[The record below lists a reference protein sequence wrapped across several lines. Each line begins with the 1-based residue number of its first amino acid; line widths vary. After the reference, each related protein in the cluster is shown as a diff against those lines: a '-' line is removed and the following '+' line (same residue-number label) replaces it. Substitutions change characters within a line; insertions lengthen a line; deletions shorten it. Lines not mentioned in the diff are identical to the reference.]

1 MHGILQIGII
11 TFFCHSL
18 YVVFLRHSSM
28 KARKSMKK
36 RFVSLLVALSIT
48 LTFLPI
54 GAVAAPTNEIIQG
67 NLKYTVNNYTVN
79 DGGESVTVS
88 GISES
93 TSEKPT
99 HLTIESSISSN
110 GKNYTVTEIG
120 NWAFEEWNTLT
131 EVTLPHTVEII
142 GFQAF
147 FNCSNLTNVTIPEGV
162 RKIGQIAFN
171 GCSQLTSIT
180 IPGTI
185 EVMTMAFSG
194 NTALSHV
201 TLTNGISEISS
212 SAFEGCTGLTEVEIP
227 ASVNEIRQDA
237 FNGCTNLSD
246 VKYNGHKTDW
256 DKVTVKTGNDTLTS
270 KVQYLCDINFDLD
283 GGTVNGSDTMA
294 TQTVYSNEKLGTAKC
309 YQNDQTFKIPIA
321 PQKEGYTFLGWYQQ
335 DATAPTDPAEYV
347 ASDNVTFTA
356 KWSQIYDVA
365 FDANANGDTVTR
377 MPSTQKVPETTTA
390 SLPTITPQRTG
401 YDFDGW
407 YTQAEGGTKY
417 TFTEAVSSNITLYA
431 HWNAHSHTVTLEN
444 DENKETNSY
453 DYGSSVSVPTPTKKT
468 GYNFNHWEVTVPDGE
483 TAPSLNGPDENGNYS
498 FSMPDYDIILTA
510 KWTQKDV
517 IDPDVDL
524 KFDAATGEVTSNNPQ
539 VNADDIINRKFY
551 DDKGNEVPGEKLNDR
566 GLPMEPGD
574 YIVKVDVKETEKTAP
589 ANQITGNQIKWSYN
603 VPQEEEKVTYT
614 LSLLGGI
621 AKVNGKDTTIND
633 NGDITIE
640 KGATVEVTFDKSIL
654 SDAQTFDQW
663 TIKPASVLN
672 AVDPKAE
679 TITFTMPGENV
690 IIEAMTKDASIEEE
704 PNILGTTLIIGT
716 AAAGTAVLAYQTYQ
730 LGTEFYLICTLP
742 TGTAI
747 PTNRGELAEL
757 VWNNA
762 GKPEPAAVLNA
773 NATETDKAITWA
785 VENDLLKAAK
795 NNGETY
801 EATDPVSRTEVIKAW
816 NQVQA
821 FKK

>member
-1 MHGILQIGII
+1 
-11 TFFCHSL
+11 
-18 YVVFLRHSSM
+18 
-28 KARKSMKK
+28 MKK

-48 LTFLPI
+48 LTFLPM
-54 GAVAAPTNEIIQG
+54 GAVAAAPIKFTDG
-67 NLKYTVNNYTVN
+67 NLRYTVNA
-79 DGGESVTVS
+79 DGKSVTVS
-88 GISES
+88 G
-93 TSEKPT
+93 TSGSPT
-99 HLTIESSISSN
+99 QLTIESSISYKD
-110 GKNYTVTEIG
+110 KNYTVTKIAM
-120 NWAFEEWNTLT
+120 WAFNKCNSLT
-131 EVTLPHTVEII
+131 EVTIPNTVIEIDY
-142 GFQAF
+142 QAF
-147 FNCSNLTNVTIPEGV
+147 YYCPNLKKVTIHEGV
-162 RKIGQIAFN
+162 KTIGQTAFI
-171 GCSQLTSIT
+171 GCTQLTSIT
-180 IPGTI
+180 IPSTI
-185 EVMTMAFSG
+185 TDMDTAFSG
-194 NTALSHV
+194 NTALSQV
-201 TLTNGISEISS
+201 TLTNGIPKISS
-212 SAFEGCTGLTEVEIP
+212 HAFERCTELREIKVP
-227 ASVNEIRQDA
+227 ISVDEICPFA
-237 FNGCTNLSD
+237 FNGCTNLKSVLLEKNINIINSNAFKDCTELND
-246 VKYNGHKTDW
+246 VKYNGYKADW
-256 DKVTVKTGNDTLTS
+256 DKVTVNKTGNDTLTR
-270 KVQYLCDINFDLD
+270 KVQYLCDINFDLN
-283 GGTVNGSDTMA
+283 GGTINGSDTME
-294 TQTVYSNEKLGTAKC
+294 TQTVYSNEKLGTA
-309 YQNDQTFKIPIA
+309 NV
-321 PQKEGYTFLGWYQQ
+321 
-335 DATAPTDPAEYV
+335 PTTP
-347 ASDNVTFTA
+347 
-356 KWSQIYDVA
+356 
-365 FDANANGDTVTR
+365 
-377 MPSTQKVPETTTA
+377 
-390 SLPTITPQRTG
+390 PQRTG

-417 TFTEAVSSNITLYA
+417 TFTEAVSSNIILYA

-483 TAPSLNGPDENGNYS
+483 IAPSLNGPDENGNYS
-498 FSMPDYDIILTA
+498 FSMPDYDITLTA

-524 KFDAATGEVTSNNPQ
+524 KFDAVTGEVTSNNTQ

-566 GLPMEPGD
+566 GLPTEPGD

-603 VPQEEEKVTYT
+603 VPQKEEKVTYT

-672 AVDPKAE
+672 AVEPKAE

-730 LGTEFYLICTLP
+730 LGTEFYLICALP

-762 GKPEPAAVLNA
+762 GKPKPAAVLNA
-773 NATETDKAITWA
+773 NATETDKAIAWA

-795 NNGETY
+795 SNGETY

>member
-1 MHGILQIGII
+1 
-11 TFFCHSL
+11 
-18 YVVFLRHSSM
+18 
-28 KARKSMKK
+28 MKK

-48 LTFLPI
+48 LTFLPM
-54 GAVAAPTNEIIQG
+54 GAVAAAPIKFTDG
-67 NLKYTVNNYTVN
+67 NLKYKVNA
-79 DGGESVTVS
+79 DGQSVTVS
-88 GISES
+88 G
-93 TSEKPT
+93 TSGSPT
-99 HLTIESSISSN
+99 QLTIESSISYKD
-110 GKNYTVTEIG
+110 KNYTVTKIAM
-120 NWAFEEWNTLT
+120 WAFNKCNSLT
-131 EVTLPHTVEII
+131 EVTIPNTVIEIDY
-142 GFQAF
+142 QAF
-147 FNCSNLTNVTIPEGV
+147 YYCPNLKKVTIHEGV
-162 RKIGQIAFN
+162 KTIGQTAFI
-171 GCSQLTSIT
+171 GCTQLTSIT
-180 IPGTI
+180 IPSTI
-185 EVMTMAFSG
+185 TDMDQAFSG

-201 TLTNGISEISS
+201 TLTNGISNISS
-212 SAFEGCTGLTEVEIP
+212 MAFKGCTGLTEIKVPE
-227 ASVNEIRQDA
+227 SVGQIGPNA
-237 FNGCTNLSD
+237 FNGCTNLKRVLLEKNIKTININAFKDCTELND
-246 VKYNGHKTDW
+246 VKYNGYKTDW
-256 DKVTVKTGNDTLTS
+256 EKVRVNNAGNDTLTS
-270 KVQYLCDINFDLD
+270 KVQYLCDINFDLN
-283 GGTVNGSDTMA
+283 GGTINGSGTMDK
-294 TQTVYSNEKLGTAKC
+294 QTVYSNEKLGTAS
-309 YQNDQTFKIPIA
+309 
-321 PQKEGYTFLGWYQQ
+321 
-335 DATAPTDPAEYV
+335 V
-347 ASDNVTFTA
+347 
-356 KWSQIYDVA
+356 
-365 FDANANGDTVTR
+365 
-377 MPSTQKVPETTTA
+377 
-390 SLPTITPQRTG
+390 PTITPQRTG

-444 DENKETNSY
+444 DENKKTNSY

-498 FSMPDYDIILTA
+498 FSMPDYDITLTA

-524 KFDAATGEVTSNNPQ
+524 KFDAATGEVTSNNTQ

-566 GLPMEPGD
+566 GLPTEPGD
-574 YIVKVDVKETEKTAP
+574 YIVKVDVKETENTAP

-603 VPQEEEKVTYT
+603 VPQKEEKVTYT

-621 AKVNGKDTTIND
+621 AKVNGKDATIND

-654 SDAQTFDQW
+654 SDAQIFDQW
-663 TIKPASVLN
+663 TIKPASVLS
-672 AVDPKAE
+672 AVEPKAE

-730 LGTEFYLICTLP
+730 LGTEFYLICALP

-773 NATETDKAITWA
+773 NATETDKAIAWA

-801 EATDPVSRTEVIKAW
+801 EATDPVSRTEIIKAW

>member
-1 MHGILQIGII
+1 
-11 TFFCHSL
+11 
-18 YVVFLRHSSM
+18 
-28 KARKSMKK
+28 MKK

-54 GAVAAPTNEIIQG
+54 GAVAAPPNKITKGDLI
-67 NLKYTVNNYTVN
+67 YTVNA
-79 DGGESVTVS
+79 DGESVTVS
-88 GISES
+88 G
-93 TSEKPT
+93 TSGKPT
-99 HLTIESSISSN
+99 QLTIGSSISDGN
-110 GKNYTVTEIG
+110 GKSYTVTKIG
-120 NWAFEEWNTLT
+120 MWAFNNARNTLT
-131 EVTLPHTVEII
+131 EVTLPNTADEI
-142 GFQAF
+142 GYQAF
-147 FNCSNLTNVTIPEGV
+147 FNCSNLTKVIIPEGV
-162 RKIGQIAFN
+162 RKIGQAAFY

-180 IPGTI
+180 IPSTI
-185 EVMTMAFSG
+185 KNMDAAFPS
-194 NTALSHV
+194 NPKLSQV
-201 TLTNGISEISS
+201 TLTNGIYRISS
-212 SAFEGCTGLTEVEIP
+212 SAFKDCTGLTEIKVPTSVYEIC
-227 ASVNEIRQDA
+227 SDA
-237 FNGCTNLSD
+237 FNGCTGLTSVTLEKGINIINRNAFKDCTELND
-246 VKYNGHKTDW
+246 VKYNGYKTDW
-256 DKVTVKTGNDTLTS
+256 EKVRVNNAGNDTLTS
-270 KVQYLCDINFDLD
+270 KVRYLCDINFDLN
-283 GGTVNGSDTMA
+283 GGTINGSGTMDK
-294 TQTVYSNEKLGTAKC
+294 QTVYSNEKLGTASV
-309 YQNDQTFKIPIA
+309 
-321 PQKEGYTFLGWYQQ
+321 
-335 DATAPTDPAEYV
+335 PTTP
-347 ASDNVTFTA
+347 
-356 KWSQIYDVA
+356 
-365 FDANANGDTVTR
+365 
-377 MPSTQKVPETTTA
+377 
-390 SLPTITPQRTG
+390 PQRTG

-417 TFTEAVSSNITLYA
+417 TFTEAVSSNIILYA

-444 DENKETNSY
+444 DENKKTNSY

-498 FSMPDYDIILTA
+498 FSMPDYDITLTA

-524 KFDAATGEVTSNNPQ
+524 KFDAVTGEVTSNNTQ

-566 GLPMEPGD
+566 GLPTEPGD
-574 YIVKVDVKETEKTAP
+574 YIVKETEKTAP
-589 ANQITGNQIKWSYN
+589 ANQVTGNQIKWSYK
-603 VPQEEEKVTYT
+603 VPQKEEKVTYT

-621 AKVNGKDTTIND
+621 AKVNGKDATIND

-672 AVDPKAE
+672 AVEPKAE

-730 LGTEFYLICTLP
+730 LGTEFYLICALP

-773 NATETDKAITWA
+773 NATETDKAIAWA

-801 EATDPVSRTEVIKAW
+801 EATDPVNRTEVIKAW

>member
-18 YVVFLRHSSM
+18 YVVFLRHQSM
-28 KARKSMKK
+28 KAGKSMKK

-54 GAVAAPTNEIIQG
+54 GAVAAAPIKIG
-67 NLKYTVNNYTVN
+67 NLKYTVNA
-79 DGGESVTVS
+79 DGKSVTVS
-88 GISES
+88 G
-93 TSEKPT
+93 TSRNPKQ
-99 HLTIESSISSN
+99 LTIESSISDGN
-110 GKNYTVTEIG
+110 GNSYTVTKIG
-120 NWAFEEWNTLT
+120 MGAFNSTLE
-131 EVTLPHTVEII
+131 EVTLPPTLDEIEDS
-142 GFQAF
+142 AF
-147 FNCSNLTNVTIPEGV
+147 FKCSSLTEITIPEGV
-162 RKIGQIAFN
+162 TKIGTNAFY

-180 IPGTI
+180 IPSTI
-185 EVMTMAFSG
+185 KNMDTAFPS
-194 NTALSHV
+194 NPKLSQV
-201 TLTNGISEISS
+201 TLTNGIYRISS
-212 SAFEGCTGLTEVEIP
+212 SAFKDCTGLTEIKIPTSVYEIC
-227 ASVNEIRQDA
+227 SDA
-237 FNGCTNLSD
+237 FNGCTGLTSVTLEKGINIINRNAFKDCTKLND

-256 DKVTVKTGNDTLTS
+256 ENVRVNIAGNDTLTS
-270 KVQYLCDINFDLD
+270 RVQYLCDINFDLN
-283 GGTVNGSDTMA
+283 GGTINGSSTMA

-309 YQNDQTFKIPIA
+309 YPNDQPFVVPTDPVR
-321 PQKEGYTFLGWYQQ
+321 EGYTFL
-335 DATAPTDPAEYV
+335 
-347 ASDNVTFTA
+347 
-356 KWSQIYDVA
+356 
-365 FDANANGDTVTR
+365 
-377 MPSTQKVPETTTA
+377 
-390 SLPTITPQRTG
+390 
-401 YDFDGW
+401 GW

-498 FSMPDYDIILTA
+498 FSMPDYDITLTA

-524 KFDAATGEVTSNNPQ
+524 KFDAATGEVTSNNAK

-566 GLPMEPGD
+566 GLPTEPGD
-574 YIVKVDVKETEKTAP
+574 YIVKVDVKETENTAP
-589 ANQITGNQIKWSYN
+589 ANQITGNQIKWSYK
-603 VPQEEEKVTYT
+603 VPQKEEKVTYT

-633 NGDITIE
+633 NGNITIE

-663 TIKPASVLN
+663 PIKPASVLN

-730 LGTEFYLICTLP
+730 LGTEFYLICALP

>member
-18 YVVFLRHSSM
+18 YVVFLRHQSM
-28 KARKSMKK
+28 KAGKSMKK

-54 GAVAAPTNEIIQG
+54 GAVAAAPIKIG
-67 NLKYTVNNYTVN
+67 NLKYTVNA
-79 DGGESVTVS
+79 DGKSVTVS
-88 GISES
+88 G
-93 TSEKPT
+93 TSRNPKQ
-99 HLTIESSISSN
+99 LTIESSISDGN
-110 GKNYTVTEIG
+110 GNSYTVTKIG
-120 NWAFEEWNTLT
+120 MGAFNSTLE
-131 EVTLPHTVEII
+131 EVTLPPTLDEIEDS
-142 GFQAF
+142 AF
-147 FNCSNLTNVTIPEGV
+147 FKCSSLTEITIPEGV
-162 RKIGQIAFN
+162 TKIGTNAFY

-180 IPGTI
+180 IPSTI
-185 EVMTMAFSG
+185 KNMDTAFPS
-194 NTALSHV
+194 NPKLSQV
-201 TLTNGISEISS
+201 TLTNGIYRISS
-212 SAFEGCTGLTEVEIP
+212 SAFKDCTGLTEIKIPTSVYEIC
-227 ASVNEIRQDA
+227 SDA
-237 FNGCTNLSD
+237 FNGCTGLTSVTLEKGINIINRNAFKDCTKLND

-256 DKVTVKTGNDTLTS
+256 ENVRVNIAGNDTLTS
-270 KVQYLCDINFDLD
+270 RVQYLCDINFDLN
-283 GGTVNGSDTMA
+283 GGTINGSSTMA

-309 YQNDQTFKIPIA
+309 YPNDQPFVVPTDPVR
-321 PQKEGYTFLGWYQQ
+321 EGYTFL
-335 DATAPTDPAEYV
+335 
-347 ASDNVTFTA
+347 
-356 KWSQIYDVA
+356 
-365 FDANANGDTVTR
+365 
-377 MPSTQKVPETTTA
+377 
-390 SLPTITPQRTG
+390 
-401 YDFDGW
+401 GW

-498 FSMPDYDIILTA
+498 FSMPDYDITLTA

-524 KFDAATGEVTSNNPQ
+524 KFDAATGEVTSNNAK

-566 GLPMEPGD
+566 GLPTEPGD
-574 YIVKVDVKETEKTAP
+574 YIVKVDVKETENTAP
-589 ANQITGNQIKWSYN
+589 ANQITGNQIKWSYK
-603 VPQEEEKVTYT
+603 VPQKEEKVTYT

-633 NGDITIE
+633 NGNITIE

-716 AAAGTAVLAYQTYQ
+716 AAAGTVVLAYQTYQ
-730 LGTEFYLICTLP
+730 LGTEFYLICALP

>member
-18 YVVFLRHSSM
+18 YVVFLRHQSM
-28 KARKSMKK
+28 KAGKSMKK

-54 GAVAAPTNEIIQG
+54 GAVAAAPIKIG
-67 NLKYTVNNYTVN
+67 NLKYTVNA
-79 DGGESVTVS
+79 DGKSVTVS
-88 GISES
+88 G
-93 TSEKPT
+93 TSRNPKQ
-99 HLTIESSISSN
+99 LTIESSISDGN
-110 GKNYTVTEIG
+110 GNSYTVTKIG
-120 NWAFEEWNTLT
+120 MGAFNSTLE
-131 EVTLPHTVEII
+131 EVTLPPTLDEIEDS
-142 GFQAF
+142 AF
-147 FNCSNLTNVTIPEGV
+147 FKCSSLTEITIPEGV
-162 RKIGQIAFN
+162 TKIGTNAFY

-180 IPGTI
+180 IPSTI
-185 EVMTMAFSG
+185 KNMDTAFPS
-194 NTALSHV
+194 NPKLSQV
-201 TLTNGISEISS
+201 TLTNGIYRISS
-212 SAFEGCTGLTEVEIP
+212 SAFKDCTGLTEIKIPTSVYEIC
-227 ASVNEIRQDA
+227 SDA
-237 FNGCTNLSD
+237 FNGCTDLTSVTLEKGINIINRNAFKDCTKLND

-256 DKVTVKTGNDTLTS
+256 ENVRVNIAGNDTLTS
-270 KVQYLCDINFDLD
+270 RVQYLCDINFDLN
-283 GGTVNGSDTMA
+283 GGTINGSSTMA

-309 YQNDQTFKIPIA
+309 YPNDQPFVVPTDPVR
-321 PQKEGYTFLGWYQQ
+321 EGYTFL
-335 DATAPTDPAEYV
+335 
-347 ASDNVTFTA
+347 
-356 KWSQIYDVA
+356 
-365 FDANANGDTVTR
+365 
-377 MPSTQKVPETTTA
+377 
-390 SLPTITPQRTG
+390 
-401 YDFDGW
+401 GW

-498 FSMPDYDIILTA
+498 FSMPDYDITLTA

-524 KFDAATGEVTSNNPQ
+524 KFDAATGEVTSNNAK

-566 GLPMEPGD
+566 GLPTEPGD
-574 YIVKVDVKETEKTAP
+574 YIVKVDVKETENTAP
-589 ANQITGNQIKWSYN
+589 ANQITGNQIKWSYK
-603 VPQEEEKVTYT
+603 VPQKEEKVTYT

-633 NGDITIE
+633 NGNITIE

-730 LGTEFYLICTLP
+730 LGTEFYLICALP

>member
-1 MHGILQIGII
+1 
-11 TFFCHSL
+11 
-18 YVVFLRHSSM
+18 
-28 KARKSMKK
+28 MKK

-54 GAVAAPTNEIIQG
+54 GAVAAAPIKFTNG
-67 NLKYTVNNYTVN
+67 NLKYTVNA
-79 DGGESVTVS
+79 DGESVTVS
-88 GISES
+88 G
-93 TSEKPT
+93 TLRNPT
-99 HLTIESSISSN
+99 QLNIESSILYN
-110 GKNYTVTEIG
+110 GTNYTVTKIAT
-120 NWAFEEWNTLT
+120 WAFYDARNTLT
-131 EVTLPHTVEII
+131 EVTLPNTVDEIEY
-142 GFQAF
+142 QAF
-147 FNCSNLTNVTIPEGV
+147 FNCSNLTKVIIPEGV
-162 RKIGQIAFN
+162 RKIGQAAFY

-180 IPGTI
+180 IPSTI
-185 EVMTMAFSG
+185 TNMDTAFSG

-201 TLTNGISEISS
+201 TLTNGISKISS
-212 SAFEGCTGLTEVEIP
+212 SAFKGCTGLTEIKVPI
-227 ASVNEIRQDA
+227 SVNEICSDA
-237 FNGCTNLSD
+237 FNGCTDLTSVTLEKGINIINSNAFKDCTELND
-246 VKYNGHKTDW
+246 VKYNGYKTDW
-256 DKVTVKTGNDTLTS
+256 DKVTVNTTGNDTLTN
-270 KVQYLCDINFDLD
+270 KVQYLCDINFDLN
-283 GGTVNGSDTMA
+283 GGTINGSGTMDK
-294 TQTVYSNEKLGTAKC
+294 QTVYSNEKLGTAS
-309 YQNDQTFKIPIA
+309 
-321 PQKEGYTFLGWYQQ
+321 
-335 DATAPTDPAEYV
+335 V
-347 ASDNVTFTA
+347 
-356 KWSQIYDVA
+356 
-365 FDANANGDTVTR
+365 
-377 MPSTQKVPETTTA
+377 
-390 SLPTITPQRTG
+390 PTITPQRTG

-417 TFTEAVSSNITLYA
+417 TFTEAVSSNIILYA

-444 DENKETNSY
+444 NENKKTNSY

-498 FSMPDYDIILTA
+498 FFMPDYDITLTA

-524 KFDAATGEVTSNNPQ
+524 KFDAVTGEVTSNNTQ

-566 GLPMEPGD
+566 GLPTEPGD
-574 YIVKVDVKETEKTAP
+574 YIVKVDVKETENTAP
-589 ANQITGNQIKWSYN
+589 ANQVTGNQIKWSYN
-603 VPQEEEKVTYT
+603 VPQKEEKVTYT

-621 AKVNGKDTTIND
+621 AKVNGKDATIND

-672 AVDPKAE
+672 AVEPKAE

-730 LGTEFYLICTLP
+730 LGTEFYLICALP

-747 PTNRGELAEL
+747 PTNRGELAAL

-773 NATETDKAITWA
+773 NATETDKAIAWA
-785 VENDLLKAAK
+785 VENDLLKATK

>member
-1 MHGILQIGII
+1 
-11 TFFCHSL
+11 
-18 YVVFLRHSSM
+18 
-28 KARKSMKK
+28 MKK

-54 GAVAAPTNEIIQG
+54 GAVAAAPNKITKEE
-67 NLKYTVNNYTVN
+67 LKYTVNA
-79 DGGESVTVS
+79 DEKSVTVS
-88 GISES
+88 G
-93 TSEKPT
+93 TSGKPT
-99 HLTIESSISSN
+99 QLTIESSISDKD
-110 GKNYTVTEIG
+110 KNYTVTKIAM
-120 NWAFEEWNTLT
+120 WAFNKCNSLT
-131 EVTLPHTVEII
+131 EVTIPNTVIEIDY
-142 GFQAF
+142 QAF
-147 FNCSNLTNVTIPEGV
+147 YYCPNLKKVTIHEGV
-162 RKIGQIAFN
+162 KTIGQTAFI
-171 GCSQLTSIT
+171 GCTQLTSIT

-185 EVMTMAFSG
+185 KNMDQAFSG

-201 TLTNGISEISS
+201 TLTNGISNISNM
-212 SAFEGCTGLTEVEIP
+212 AFKGCTGLTEIKVPISVEQICP
-227 ASVNEIRQDA
+227 GA
-237 FNGCTNLSD
+237 FNGCTNLKSVLLEKNIKIINVNAFNDCTNLSD

-256 DKVTVKTGNDTLTS
+256 DKVRVNKTGNDTLTS
-270 KVQYLCDINFDLD
+270 KVQYLCDINFDLN
-283 GGTVNGSDTMA
+283 GGTINGSDTMA

-309 YQNDQTFKIPIA
+309 YQNGQPFVVPTDPVR
-321 PQKEGYTFLGWYQQ
+321 EGYTFLGQYQQ
-335 DATAPTDPAEYV
+335 DATAPTVLAEYV

-356 KWSQIYDVA
+356 
-365 FDANANGDTVTR
+365 N
-377 MPSTQKVPETTTA
+377 
-390 SLPTITPQRTG
+390 
-401 YDFDGW
+401 
-407 YTQAEGGTKY
+407 
-417 TFTEAVSSNITLYA
+417 
-431 HWNAHSHTVTLEN
+431 
-444 DENKETNSY
+444 
-453 DYGSSVSVPTPTKKT
+453 
-468 GYNFNHWEVTVPDGE
+468 
-483 TAPSLNGPDENGNYS
+483 
-498 FSMPDYDIILTA
+498 
-510 KWTQKDV
+510 WTQKDA

-524 KFDAATGEVTSNNPQ
+524 KFDAVTGEVTSNNTQ

-551 DDKGNEVPGEKLNDR
+551 DDKGNEVPGEKLNDL
-566 GLPMEPGD
+566 GLPTEPGD
-574 YIVKVDVKETEKTAP
+574 YIVKVDVKETENTAP

-603 VPQEEEKVTYT
+603 VPQKEEKVTYT

-621 AKVNGKDTTIND
+621 AKVNGKDATIND

-672 AVDPKAE
+672 AVEPKAE

-730 LGTEFYLICTLP
+730 LGTEFYLICALP

-747 PTNRGELAEL
+747 PTTRGELAEL

-773 NATETDKAITWA
+773 NATETDKAIAWA

>member
-18 YVVFLRHSSM
+18 YVVFLRHQSM
-28 KARKSMKK
+28 KAGKSMKK

-54 GAVAAPTNEIIQG
+54 GAVAATPIRIG
-67 NLKYTVNNYTVN
+67 NLKYTVNA
-79 DGGESVTVS
+79 DGESVTVS
-88 GISES
+88 G
-93 TSEKPT
+93 TSGNPT
-99 HLTIESSISSN
+99 QLNIESSISSN
-110 GKNYTVTEIG
+110 GRNYTVTEIAT
-120 NWAFEEWNTLT
+120 WAFNKCNTLT
-131 EVTLPHTVEII
+131 EVTLPNTVDEI
-142 GFQAF
+142 GYQAF

-162 RKIGQIAFN
+162 TKIGQAAFY

-180 IPGTI
+180 IPSTI
-185 EVMTMAFSG
+185 TDMDTAFSG
-194 NTALSHV
+194 NTALSQV
-201 TLTNGISEISS
+201 TLTNGIPKISS
-212 SAFEGCTGLTEVEIP
+212 HAFERCTELREIKVPISVDEICPFAFNGCTGLT
-227 ASVNEIRQDA
+227 SVILEKGINIINSNA
-237 FNGCTNLSD
+237 FKDCTELND
-246 VKYNGHKTDW
+246 VKYNGYKTDW
-256 DKVTVKTGNDTLTS
+256 EKVRVNNAGNDTLTS

-283 GGTVNGSDTMA
+283 GGTINGSDTMA
-294 TQTVYSNEKLGTAKC
+294 TQTVYSNENLGTAKC
-309 YQNDQTFKIPIA
+309 YPNDQPFVVPTDPVR
-321 PQKEGYTFLGWYQQ
+321 EGYTFLGWY
-335 DATAPTDPAEYV
+335 
-347 ASDNVTFTA
+347 
-356 KWSQIYDVA
+356 
-365 FDANANGDTVTR
+365 
-377 MPSTQKVPETTTA
+377 
-390 SLPTITPQRTG
+390 
-401 YDFDGW
+401 
-407 YTQAEGGTKY
+407 TQAEGGIKY

-524 KFDAATGEVTSNNPQ
+524 KFDAVTGEVTSNNAK
-539 VNADDIINRKFY
+539 VNADDIINKKFY

-566 GLPMEPGD
+566 GLPTEPGD
-574 YIVKVDVKETEKTAP
+574 YIVKVDVKETENTAP
-589 ANQITGNQIKWSYN
+589 ANQVTGNQIKWSYN
-603 VPQEEEKVTYT
+603 VPQKEEKVTYT

-730 LGTEFYLICTLP
+730 LGTEFYLICALP

-773 NATETDKAITWA
+773 NATETDKAIAWA

>member
-1 MHGILQIGII
+1 MRGILQIGII

-18 YVVFLRHSSM
+18 YVVFLRHQSM
-28 KARKSMKK
+28 KAGKSMKK

-54 GAVAAPTNEIIQG
+54 GAVAAAPIKIG
-67 NLKYTVNNYTVN
+67 NLKYTVNA
-79 DGGESVTVS
+79 DGESVTVS
-88 GISES
+88 G
-93 TSEKPT
+93 TSGNPT
-99 HLTIESSISSN
+99 QLNIESSISSN
-110 GKNYTVTEIG
+110 GRNYTVTEIAT
-120 NWAFEEWNTLT
+120 WAFNKCNTLT
-131 EVTLPHTVEII
+131 EVTLPNTVDEI
-142 GFQAF
+142 GYQAF

-162 RKIGQIAFN
+162 TKIGQAAFY

-180 IPGTI
+180 IPSTI
-185 EVMTMAFSG
+185 TDMDTAFSG
-194 NTALSHV
+194 NTALSQV
-201 TLTNGISEISS
+201 TLTNGIPKISS
-212 SAFEGCTGLTEVEIP
+212 HAFERCTELREIKVPISVDEICPFAFNGCTGLT
-227 ASVNEIRQDA
+227 SVTLEKGINIINSNA
-237 FNGCTNLSD
+237 FKDCTELND
-246 VKYNGHKTDW
+246 VKYNGYKTDW
-256 DKVTVKTGNDTLTS
+256 EKVRVNNAGNDTLTS

-283 GGTVNGSDTMA
+283 GGTINGSDTMA

-309 YQNDQTFKIPIA
+309 YPNDQPFVVPTDPVR
-321 PQKEGYTFLGWYQQ
+321 EGYTFLGWY
-335 DATAPTDPAEYV
+335 
-347 ASDNVTFTA
+347 
-356 KWSQIYDVA
+356 
-365 FDANANGDTVTR
+365 
-377 MPSTQKVPETTTA
+377 
-390 SLPTITPQRTG
+390 
-401 YDFDGW
+401 
-407 YTQAEGGTKY
+407 TQAEGGIKY

-524 KFDAATGEVTSNNPQ
+524 KFDAVTGEVTSNNPQ

-566 GLPMEPGD
+566 GLPTEPGD
-574 YIVKVDVKETEKTAP
+574 YIVKVDVKETENTAP
-589 ANQITGNQIKWSYN
+589 ANQVTGNQIKWSYN
-603 VPQEEEKVTYT
+603 VPQKEEKVTYT

-730 LGTEFYLICTLP
+730 LGTEFYLICALP

-773 NATETDKAITWA
+773 NATETDKAIAWA

>member
-18 YVVFLRHSSM
+18 YVVFLRHQSM
-28 KARKSMKK
+28 KAGKSMKK

-54 GAVAAPTNEIIQG
+54 GAVAAAPIKIG
-67 NLKYTVNNYTVN
+67 NLKYTVNA
-79 DGGESVTVS
+79 DRESVTVS
-88 GISES
+88 G
-93 TSEKPT
+93 TSGNPR
-99 HLTIESSISSN
+99 HLTIESSISDN
-110 GKNYTVTEIG
+110 GTNYTVTKIG
-120 NWAFEEWNTLT
+120 MGAFNSTLE
-131 EVTLPHTVEII
+131 EVTLPPTLDEIEDS
-142 GFQAF
+142 AF
-147 FNCSNLTNVTIPEGV
+147 FKCSSLTEITIPEGV
-162 RKIGQIAFN
+162 TKIGTNAFY

-180 IPGTI
+180 IPSTI
-185 EVMTMAFSG
+185 KNMDTAFPS
-194 NTALSHV
+194 NPKLSQV
-201 TLTNGISEISS
+201 TLTNGIYRISS
-212 SAFEGCTGLTEVEIP
+212 SAFKDCTGLTEIKIPTSVYEIC
-227 ASVNEIRQDA
+227 SDA
-237 FNGCTNLSD
+237 FNGCTGLTSVTLEKGINIIYRNAFKDCTNLND

-256 DKVTVKTGNDTLTS
+256 ENVRVNIAGNDTLTS
-270 KVQYLCDINFDLD
+270 KVQYLCDINFDLN
-283 GGTVNGSDTMA
+283 GGTVNGSNTVNK
-294 TQTVYSNEKLGTAKC
+294 QTVYSNEKLGTAKC
-309 YQNDQTFKIPIA
+309 YPNGQPFVVPSDPVR
-321 PQKEGYTFLGWYQQ
+321 EGYTFL
-335 DATAPTDPAEYV
+335 
-347 ASDNVTFTA
+347 
-356 KWSQIYDVA
+356 
-365 FDANANGDTVTR
+365 
-377 MPSTQKVPETTTA
+377 
-390 SLPTITPQRTG
+390 
-401 YDFDGW
+401 GW

-417 TFTEAVSSNITLYA
+417 TFTEAVSSNIILYA

-498 FSMPDYDIILTA
+498 FSMPDYDITLTA

-524 KFDAATGEVTSNNPQ
+524 KFDAATGEVTSNNSQ

-566 GLPMEPGD
+566 GLPTEPGD
-574 YIVKVDVKETEKTAP
+574 YIVKVDVKETENTAP
-589 ANQITGNQIKWSYN
+589 ANQVTGNQIKWSYN

-621 AKVNGKDTTIND
+621 AKINGKDTTIND

-773 NATETDKAITWA
+773 NATETDKAIAWA

>member
-1 MHGILQIGII
+1 
-11 TFFCHSL
+11 
-18 YVVFLRHSSM
+18 
-28 KARKSMKK
+28 MKK

-54 GAVAAPTNEIIQG
+54 GAVAAAPIKIG
-67 NLKYTVNNYTVN
+67 NLKYTVNA
-79 DGGESVTVS
+79 DRESVTVS
-88 GISES
+88 G
-93 TSEKPT
+93 TSGNPR
-99 HLTIESSISSN
+99 HLTIESSISDN
-110 GKNYTVTEIG
+110 GTNYTVTKIG
-120 NWAFEEWNTLT
+120 MGAFNSTLE
-131 EVTLPHTVEII
+131 EVTLPPTLDEIEDS
-142 GFQAF
+142 AF
-147 FNCSNLTNVTIPEGV
+147 FKCSSLTEITIPEGV
-162 RKIGQIAFN
+162 TKIGTNAFY

-180 IPGTI
+180 IPSTI
-185 EVMTMAFSG
+185 KNMDTAFPS
-194 NTALSHV
+194 NPKLSQV
-201 TLTNGISEISS
+201 TLTNGIYRISS
-212 SAFEGCTGLTEVEIP
+212 SAFKDCTGLTEIKIPTSVYEIC
-227 ASVNEIRQDA
+227 SDA
-237 FNGCTNLSD
+237 FNGCTGLTSVTLEKGINIINRNAFKDCTKLND

-256 DKVTVKTGNDTLTS
+256 ENVRVNIAGNDTLTS
-270 KVQYLCDINFDLD
+270 KVQYLCDINFDLN
-283 GGTVNGSDTMA
+283 GGTINGSDTMA

-309 YQNDQTFKIPIA
+309 YPNDQPFVVPTDPVR
-321 PQKEGYTFLGWYQQ
+321 EGYTFL
-335 DATAPTDPAEYV
+335 
-347 ASDNVTFTA
+347 
-356 KWSQIYDVA
+356 
-365 FDANANGDTVTR
+365 
-377 MPSTQKVPETTTA
+377 
-390 SLPTITPQRTG
+390 
-401 YDFDGW
+401 GW

-498 FSMPDYDIILTA
+498 FSMPDYDITLTA

-539 VNADDIINRKFY
+539 VNADDIINKKFY
-551 DDKGNEVPGEKLNDR
+551 DEKGNEVPSEKLNDR
-566 GLPMEPGD
+566 GLPTEPGD
-574 YIVKVDVKETEKTAP
+574 YIVKVDVKETENTAP
-589 ANQITGNQIKWSYN
+589 ANQVTGHQIKWSYN
-603 VPQEEEKVTYT
+603 VPQKEEKVTYT

-621 AKVNGKDTTIND
+621 AKVNGKDTTVND

-730 LGTEFYLICTLP
+730 LGTEFYLICALP

-773 NATETDKAITWA
+773 NATETDKAIAWA

>member
-18 YVVFLRHSSM
+18 YVVFLRHQSM
-28 KARKSMKK
+28 KAGKSMKK

-54 GAVAAPTNEIIQG
+54 GAVAATPIRIG
-67 NLKYTVNNYTVN
+67 NLKYTVNA
-79 DGGESVTVS
+79 DGESVTVS
-88 GISES
+88 G
-93 TSEKPT
+93 TSGNPT
-99 HLTIESSISSN
+99 QLNIESSISSN
-110 GKNYTVTEIG
+110 GRNYTVTEIAT
-120 NWAFEEWNTLT
+120 WAFNKCNTLT
-131 EVTLPHTVEII
+131 EVTSPNTVDEI
-142 GFQAF
+142 GYQAF

-162 RKIGQIAFN
+162 TKIGQAAFY

-180 IPGTI
+180 IPSTI
-185 EVMTMAFSG
+185 TDMDTAFSG
-194 NTALSHV
+194 NTALSQV
-201 TLTNGISEISS
+201 TLTNGIPKISS
-212 SAFEGCTGLTEVEIP
+212 HAFERCTELREIKVPISVDEICPFAFNGCTGLT
-227 ASVNEIRQDA
+227 SVTLEKGINIINSNA
-237 FNGCTNLSD
+237 FKDCTELND
-246 VKYNGHKTDW
+246 VKYNGYKTDW
-256 DKVTVKTGNDTLTS
+256 EKVRVNNAGNDTLTS

-283 GGTVNGSDTMA
+283 GGTINGSDTMA

-309 YQNDQTFKIPIA
+309 YPNDQPFVVPTDPVR
-321 PQKEGYTFLGWYQQ
+321 EGYTFLGWY
-335 DATAPTDPAEYV
+335 
-347 ASDNVTFTA
+347 
-356 KWSQIYDVA
+356 
-365 FDANANGDTVTR
+365 
-377 MPSTQKVPETTTA
+377 
-390 SLPTITPQRTG
+390 
-401 YDFDGW
+401 
-407 YTQAEGGTKY
+407 TQAEGGIKY

-524 KFDAATGEVTSNNPQ
+524 KFDAVTGEVTSNNAK
-539 VNADDIINRKFY
+539 VNADDIINKKFY

-566 GLPMEPGD
+566 GLPTEPGD
-574 YIVKVDVKETEKTAP
+574 YIVKVDVKETENTAP
-589 ANQITGNQIKWSYN
+589 ANQVTGNQIKWSYN
-603 VPQEEEKVTYT
+603 VPQKEEKVTYT

-730 LGTEFYLICTLP
+730 LGTEFYLICALP

-773 NATETDKAITWA
+773 NATETDKAIAWA

>member
-18 YVVFLRHSSM
+18 YVVFLRHQSM
-28 KARKSMKK
+28 KAGKSMKK

-54 GAVAAPTNEIIQG
+54 GAVAAAPIKFTDR
-67 NLKYTVNNYTVN
+67 NLKYTVNA
-79 DGGESVTVS
+79 DEKSVTVS
-88 GISES
+88 G
-93 TSEKPT
+93 TSGNPT
-99 HLTIESSISSN
+99 RLNIESSISDGN
-110 GKNYTVTEIG
+110 GKSYTVTKIAM
-120 NWAFEEWNTLT
+120 WAFYGCKTLT
-131 EVTLPHTVEII
+131 EVALPNTVDEI
-142 GFQAF
+142 GYQAF
-147 FNCSNLTNVTIPEGV
+147 CNCSKLTNVTIPEGV
-162 RKIGQIAFN
+162 KKIGQGAFY

-180 IPGTI
+180 IPSTI
-185 EVMTMAFSG
+185 TDMDQAFSG

-201 TLTNGISEISS
+201 TLTNGISNISNM
-212 SAFEGCTGLTEVEIP
+212 AFNGCTGLTEIKVPI
-227 ASVNEIRQDA
+227 SVVQICPGA
-237 FNGCTNLSD
+237 FNGCTNLKRVLLEKNIKKININAFKDCTELND
-246 VKYNGHKTDW
+246 VKYNGYKTDW
-256 DKVTVKTGNDTLTS
+256 DKVTVNKTGNDTLTR
-270 KVQYLCDINFDLD
+270 KVQYLCDINFDLN
-283 GGTVNGSDTMA
+283 GGTINGSNTVNK
-294 TQTVYSNEKLGTAKC
+294 QTVYSNEKLGTAKC
-309 YQNDQTFKIPIA
+309 YPNGQPFVVPTDPVR
-321 PQKEGYTFLGWYQQ
+321 EGYTFLGWY
-335 DATAPTDPAEYV
+335 
-347 ASDNVTFTA
+347 
-356 KWSQIYDVA
+356 
-365 FDANANGDTVTR
+365 
-377 MPSTQKVPETTTA
+377 
-390 SLPTITPQRTG
+390 
-401 YDFDGW
+401 
-407 YTQAEGGTKY
+407 TQAEGGIKY

-444 DENKETNSY
+444 DENKKTNSY

-498 FSMPDYDIILTA
+498 FSMPDYDITLTA

-524 KFDAATGEVTSNNPQ
+524 KFDAVTGEVTSNSTQ

-566 GLPMEPGD
+566 GLPTEPGD
-574 YIVKVDVKETEKTAP
+574 YIVKVDVKETENTAP
-589 ANQITGNQIKWSYN
+589 ANQVTGNQIKWSYN
-603 VPQEEEKVTYT
+603 VPQKEEKVTYT

-730 LGTEFYLICTLP
+730 LGTEFYLICALP

-773 NATETDKAITWA
+773 NATETDKAIAWA

-801 EATDPVSRTEVIKAW
+801 KATDPVSRTEVIKAW

>member
-18 YVVFLRHSSM
+18 YVVFLRHQSM
-28 KARKSMKK
+28 KAGKSMKK

-54 GAVAAPTNEIIQG
+54 GAVAATKITKE
-67 NLKYTVNNYTVN
+67 NLKYTVNA
-79 DGGESVTVS
+79 DGKSVTVS
-88 GISES
+88 G
-93 TSEKPT
+93 TSRNPKQ
-99 HLTIESSISSN
+99 LTIESSISDGN
-110 GKNYTVTEIG
+110 GKSYTVTKIG
-120 NWAFEEWNTLT
+120 MGAFNSTLE
-131 EVTLPHTVEII
+131 EVTLPPTLDEIEDS
-142 GFQAF
+142 AF
-147 FNCSNLTNVTIPEGV
+147 FKCSSLTEITIPEGV
-162 RKIGQIAFN
+162 TKIGTNAFY

-180 IPGTI
+180 IPSTI
-185 EVMTMAFSG
+185 KNMDTAFPS
-194 NTALSHV
+194 NPKLSQV
-201 TLTNGISEISS
+201 TLTNGIYRISS
-212 SAFEGCTGLTEVEIP
+212 SAFKDCTGLTEIKIPTSVYEIC
-227 ASVNEIRQDA
+227 SDA
-237 FNGCTNLSD
+237 FNGCTGLTSVTLEKGINIINRNAFKDCTKLND

-256 DKVTVKTGNDTLTS
+256 ENVRVNIAGNDTLTS
-270 KVQYLCDINFDLD
+270 KVQYLCDINFDLN
-283 GGTVNGSDTMA
+283 GGTINGSSTMA

-309 YQNDQTFKIPIA
+309 YPNDQPFVVPTDPVR
-321 PQKEGYTFLGWYQQ
+321 EGYTFL
-335 DATAPTDPAEYV
+335 
-347 ASDNVTFTA
+347 
-356 KWSQIYDVA
+356 
-365 FDANANGDTVTR
+365 
-377 MPSTQKVPETTTA
+377 
-390 SLPTITPQRTG
+390 
-401 YDFDGW
+401 GW

-444 DENKETNSY
+444 DENKKTNSY

-498 FSMPDYDIILTA
+498 FSMPDYDITLTA

-566 GLPMEPGD
+566 GLPTEPGD

-589 ANQITGNQIKWSYN
+589 ANQVTGHQIKWSYN
-603 VPQEEEKVTYT
+603 VPQKEEKVTYT

-621 AKVNGKDTTIND
+621 AKVNGKDTTING

-730 LGTEFYLICTLP
+730 LGTEFYLICALP

-773 NATETDKAITWA
+773 NATETDKAIAWA

>member
-1 MHGILQIGII
+1 
-11 TFFCHSL
+11 
-18 YVVFLRHSSM
+18 
-28 KARKSMKK
+28 MKK

-54 GAVAAPTNEIIQG
+54 GAVAATPNKITQG
-67 NLKYTVNNYTVN
+67 NLIYKVNA
-79 DGGESVTVS
+79 DGESVTVF
-88 GISES
+88 G
-93 TSEKPT
+93 TSRIKPT
-99 HLTIESSISSN
+99 QLNIESSISDGN
-110 GKNYTVTEIG
+110 GKSYTVTKIG
-120 NWAFEEWNTLT
+120 EWAFNKCNSLT
-131 EVTLPHTVEII
+131 EVTIPNTVDEIDY
-142 GFQAF
+142 QAF
-147 FNCSNLTNVTIPEGV
+147 YYCPNLKKVTIHEGV
-162 RKIGQIAFN
+162 KTIGQTAFI
-171 GCSQLTSIT
+171 GCTQLTSIT

-185 EVMTMAFSG
+185 KNMDQAFSG

-201 TLTNGISEISS
+201 TLTNGISNISNM
-212 SAFEGCTGLTEVEIP
+212 AFKGCTGLTEIKVPISVEQICP
-227 ASVNEIRQDA
+227 GA
-237 FNGCTNLSD
+237 FNGCTNLKSVLLEKNIKIINVNAFNDCTNLSD
-246 VKYNGHKTDW
+246 VKYNGYKTDW
-256 DKVTVKTGNDTLTS
+256 DKVTVNKTGNDTLTS
-270 KVQYLCDINFDLD
+270 KVQYLCDINFDLN
-283 GGTVNGSDTMA
+283 GGTINGSGTMDK
-294 TQTVYSNEKLGTAKC
+294 QTVYSNEKLGTAKC
-309 YQNDQTFKIPIA
+309 YLNDQTFVVPSD
-321 PQKEGYTFLGWYQQ
+321 PVREGYTFLGWYQQ
-335 DATAPTDPAEYV
+335 DATAPTVLAEYV

-356 KWSQIYDVA
+356 
-365 FDANANGDTVTR
+365 N
-377 MPSTQKVPETTTA
+377 
-390 SLPTITPQRTG
+390 
-401 YDFDGW
+401 
-407 YTQAEGGTKY
+407 
-417 TFTEAVSSNITLYA
+417 
-431 HWNAHSHTVTLEN
+431 
-444 DENKETNSY
+444 
-453 DYGSSVSVPTPTKKT
+453 
-468 GYNFNHWEVTVPDGE
+468 
-483 TAPSLNGPDENGNYS
+483 
-498 FSMPDYDIILTA
+498 
-510 KWTQKDV
+510 WTQKDA

-524 KFDAATGEVTSNNPQ
+524 KFDAVTGEVTSNNTK

-551 DDKGNEVPGEKLNDR
+551 DDKGNEVPGEKLNDH
-566 GLPMEPGD
+566 GLPTEPGD

-589 ANQITGNQIKWSYN
+589 ANQVTGNQIKWSYN
-603 VPQEEEKVTYT
+603 VPQKEEKVTYT

-672 AVDPKAE
+672 AVEPKAE

-704 PNILGTTLIIGT
+704 PNILGTTLIIGI

-730 LGTEFYLICTLP
+730 LGTEFYLICALP

-773 NATETDKAITWA
+773 NATETDKAIAWA

-801 EATDPVSRTEVIKAW
+801 EATDPVNRTEVIKAW

>member
-18 YVVFLRHSSM
+18 YVVFLRHQSM
-28 KARKSMKK
+28 KAGKSMKK

-54 GAVAAPTNEIIQG
+54 GAVAATPIRIG
-67 NLKYTVNNYTVN
+67 NLKYTVNA
-79 DGGESVTVS
+79 DGESVTVS
-88 GISES
+88 G
-93 TSEKPT
+93 TSGNPT
-99 HLTIESSISSN
+99 QLNIESSISSN
-110 GKNYTVTEIG
+110 GRNYTVTEIAT
-120 NWAFEEWNTLT
+120 WAFNKCNTLT
-131 EVTLPHTVEII
+131 EVTLPNTVDEI
-142 GFQAF
+142 GYQAF

-162 RKIGQIAFN
+162 TKIGQAAFY

-180 IPGTI
+180 IPSTI
-185 EVMTMAFSG
+185 TDMDTAFSG
-194 NTALSHV
+194 NTALSQV
-201 TLTNGISEISS
+201 TLTNGIPKISS
-212 SAFEGCTGLTEVEIP
+212 HAFERCTELREIKVPISVDEICPFAFNGCTGLT
-227 ASVNEIRQDA
+227 SVTLEKGIYIINSNA
-237 FNGCTNLSD
+237 FKDCTELND
-246 VKYNGHKTDW
+246 VKYNGYKTDW
-256 DKVTVKTGNDTLTS
+256 EKVRVNNAGNDTLTS

-283 GGTVNGSDTMA
+283 GGTINGSDTMA

-309 YQNDQTFKIPIA
+309 YPNDQPFVVPTDPVR
-321 PQKEGYTFLGWYQQ
+321 EGYTFLGWY
-335 DATAPTDPAEYV
+335 
-347 ASDNVTFTA
+347 
-356 KWSQIYDVA
+356 
-365 FDANANGDTVTR
+365 
-377 MPSTQKVPETTTA
+377 
-390 SLPTITPQRTG
+390 
-401 YDFDGW
+401 
-407 YTQAEGGTKY
+407 TQAEGGIKY

-524 KFDAATGEVTSNNPQ
+524 KFDAVTGEVTSNNAK
-539 VNADDIINRKFY
+539 VNADDIINKKFY

-566 GLPMEPGD
+566 GLPTEPGD
-574 YIVKVDVKETEKTAP
+574 YIVKVDVKETENTAP
-589 ANQITGNQIKWSYN
+589 ANQVTGNQIKWSYN
-603 VPQEEEKVTYT
+603 VPQKEEKVTYT

-730 LGTEFYLICTLP
+730 LGTEFYLICALP

-773 NATETDKAITWA
+773 NATETDKAIAWA

>member
-1 MHGILQIGII
+1 
-11 TFFCHSL
+11 
-18 YVVFLRHSSM
+18 
-28 KARKSMKK
+28 MKK

-54 GAVAAPTNEIIQG
+54 GAVAAAPIKFTNG
-67 NLKYTVNNYTVN
+67 NLKYTVNA
-79 DGGESVTVS
+79 DGESVTVS
-88 GISES
+88 G
-93 TSEKPT
+93 TLRNPT
-99 HLTIESSISSN
+99 QLNIESSILYN
-110 GKNYTVTEIG
+110 GTNYTVTKIAT
-120 NWAFEEWNTLT
+120 WAFYDARNTLT
-131 EVTLPHTVEII
+131 EVTLPNTVDEIEY
-142 GFQAF
+142 QAF
-147 FNCSNLTNVTIPEGV
+147 FNCSNLTKVIIPEGV
-162 RKIGQIAFN
+162 RKIGQAAFY

-180 IPGTI
+180 IPSTI
-185 EVMTMAFSG
+185 TNMDTAFSG

-201 TLTNGISEISS
+201 TLTNGISNISNM
-212 SAFEGCTGLTEVEIP
+212 AFKGCTGLAEIKVPISVEQICP
-227 ASVNEIRQDA
+227 GA
-237 FNGCTNLSD
+237 FNGCTNLKRVLLEKNIKTINVNAFKDCTNLSD
-246 VKYNGHKTDW
+246 VKYNGYKTDW
-256 DKVTVKTGNDTLTS
+256 DKVTVNTTGNDTLTN
-270 KVQYLCDINFDLD
+270 KVQYLCDINFDLN
-283 GGTVNGSDTMA
+283 GGTINGSGTMDK
-294 TQTVYSNEKLGTAKC
+294 QTVYSNEKLGTA
-309 YQNDQTFKIPIA
+309 NV
-321 PQKEGYTFLGWYQQ
+321 
-335 DATAPTDPAEYV
+335 PTTP
-347 ASDNVTFTA
+347 
-356 KWSQIYDVA
+356 
-365 FDANANGDTVTR
+365 
-377 MPSTQKVPETTTA
+377 
-390 SLPTITPQRTG
+390 PQRTG

-417 TFTEAVSSNITLYA
+417 TFTEAVSSNIILYA

-453 DYGSSVSVPTPTKKT
+453 DYGSSVPVPTPTKKT

-498 FSMPDYDIILTA
+498 FSMPDYDITLTA

-524 KFDAATGEVTSNNPQ
+524 KFDAVTGEVTSNNTQ

-566 GLPMEPGD
+566 GLPTEPGD
-574 YIVKVDVKETEKTAP
+574 YIVKVDVKETENTAP

-603 VPQEEEKVTYT
+603 VPQKEEKVTYT

-621 AKVNGKDTTIND
+621 AKVNGKVATIND

-672 AVDPKAE
+672 AVEPKAE

-730 LGTEFYLICTLP
+730 LGTEFYLICALP

-747 PTNRGELAEL
+747 PTNRGELAAL

-773 NATETDKAITWA
+773 NATETDKAIAWA

>member
-18 YVVFLRHSSM
+18 YVVFLRHQSM
-28 KARKSMKK
+28 KAGKSMKK

-54 GAVAAPTNEIIQG
+54 GAVAAAPIKIG
-67 NLKYTVNNYTVN
+67 NLKYTVNA
-79 DGGESVTVS
+79 DRESVTVS
-88 GISES
+88 G
-93 TSEKPT
+93 TSGNPR
-99 HLTIESSISSN
+99 HLTIESSISDN
-110 GKNYTVTEIG
+110 GTNYTVTKIG
-120 NWAFEEWNTLT
+120 MGAFNSTLE
-131 EVTLPHTVEII
+131 EVTLPPTLDEIEDS
-142 GFQAF
+142 AF
-147 FNCSNLTNVTIPEGV
+147 FKCSSLTEITIPEGV
-162 RKIGQIAFN
+162 TKIGTNAFY

-180 IPGTI
+180 IPSTI
-185 EVMTMAFSG
+185 KNMDTAFPS
-194 NTALSHV
+194 NPKLSQV
-201 TLTNGISEISS
+201 TLTNGIYRISS
-212 SAFEGCTGLTEVEIP
+212 SAFKDCTGLTEIKIPTSVYEIC
-227 ASVNEIRQDA
+227 SDA
-237 FNGCTNLSD
+237 FNGCTGLTSVTLEKGINIINRNAFKDCTNLND

-256 DKVTVKTGNDTLTS
+256 ENVRVNIAGNDTLTS
-270 KVQYLCDINFDLD
+270 KVQYLCDINFDLN
-283 GGTVNGSDTMA
+283 GGTVNGSNTVNK
-294 TQTVYSNEKLGTAKC
+294 QTVYSNEKLGTAKC
-309 YQNDQTFKIPIA
+309 YPNGQPFVVPSDPVR
-321 PQKEGYTFLGWYQQ
+321 EGYTFL
-335 DATAPTDPAEYV
+335 
-347 ASDNVTFTA
+347 
-356 KWSQIYDVA
+356 
-365 FDANANGDTVTR
+365 
-377 MPSTQKVPETTTA
+377 
-390 SLPTITPQRTG
+390 
-401 YDFDGW
+401 GW

-417 TFTEAVSSNITLYA
+417 TFTEAVSSNIILYA

-444 DENKETNSY
+444 DENKETDSY

-498 FSMPDYDIILTA
+498 FSMPDYNITLTA

-524 KFDAATGEVTSNNPQ
+524 KFDAVTGEVTSNNTQ

-566 GLPMEPGD
+566 GLPTEPGA
-574 YIVKVDVKETEKTAP
+574 YIVKVDVKETENTAP
-589 ANQITGNQIKWSYN
+589 ANQVTGNQIKWSYK
-603 VPQEEEKVTYT
+603 VPQKEEKVTYT

-640 KGATVEVTFDKSIL
+640 KDATVEVTFDKSIL

-730 LGTEFYLICTLP
+730 LGTEFYLICALP

-773 NATETDKAITWA
+773 NATETDKAIAWA

>member
-11 TFFCHSL
+11 AFFCHSL
-18 YVVFLRHSSM
+18 YVVFLRHQSM
-28 KARKSMKK
+28 KAGKSMKK

-54 GAVAAPTNEIIQG
+54 GAVAAAPIKIG
-67 NLKYTVNNYTVN
+67 NLKYTVNA
-79 DGGESVTVS
+79 DGKSVTVS
-88 GISES
+88 G
-93 TSEKPT
+93 TSRNPKQ
-99 HLTIESSISSN
+99 LTIESSISDGN
-110 GKNYTVTEIG
+110 GNSYTVTKIG
-120 NWAFEEWNTLT
+120 MGAFNSTLE
-131 EVTLPHTVEII
+131 EVTLPPTLDEIEDS
-142 GFQAF
+142 AF
-147 FNCSNLTNVTIPEGV
+147 FKCSSLTEITIPEGV
-162 RKIGQIAFN
+162 TKIGTNAFY

-180 IPGTI
+180 IPSTI
-185 EVMTMAFSG
+185 KNMDTAFPS
-194 NTALSHV
+194 NPKLSQV
-201 TLTNGISEISS
+201 TLTNGIYRISS
-212 SAFEGCTGLTEVEIP
+212 SAFKDCTGLTEIKIPTSVYEIC
-227 ASVNEIRQDA
+227 SDA
-237 FNGCTNLSD
+237 FNGCTGLTSVTLEKGINIINRNAFKDCTKLND

-256 DKVTVKTGNDTLTS
+256 ENVRVNIAGNDTLTS
-270 KVQYLCDINFDLD
+270 RVQYLCDINFDLN
-283 GGTVNGSDTMA
+283 GGTINGSSTMA

-309 YQNDQTFKIPIA
+309 YPNDQPFVVPTDPVR
-321 PQKEGYTFLGWYQQ
+321 EGYTFL
-335 DATAPTDPAEYV
+335 
-347 ASDNVTFTA
+347 
-356 KWSQIYDVA
+356 
-365 FDANANGDTVTR
+365 
-377 MPSTQKVPETTTA
+377 
-390 SLPTITPQRTG
+390 
-401 YDFDGW
+401 GW

-444 DENKETNSY
+444 DENKEMNSY

-498 FSMPDYDIILTA
+498 FSMPDYDITLTA

-524 KFDAATGEVTSNNPQ
+524 KFDAVTGEVTSNNTQ

-566 GLPMEPGD
+566 GLPTEPGD

-589 ANQITGNQIKWSYN
+589 ANQVTGNQIKWSYN
-603 VPQEEEKVTYT
+603 VPQKEEKVTYT

-730 LGTEFYLICTLP
+730 LGTEFYLICALP

-773 NATETDKAITWA
+773 NATETDKAIAWA

>member
-18 YVVFLRHSSM
+18 YVVFLRHQSM
-28 KARKSMKK
+28 KAGKSMKK

-54 GAVAAPTNEIIQG
+54 GAVAATPIKIG
-67 NLKYTVNNYTVN
+67 NLKYTVNA
-79 DGGESVTVS
+79 DGESVTVS
-88 GISES
+88 G
-93 TSEKPT
+93 TSGNPT
-99 HLTIESSISSN
+99 QLNIESSISSN
-110 GKNYTVTEIG
+110 GRNYTVTEIAT
-120 NWAFEEWNTLT
+120 WAFNKCNTLT
-131 EVTLPHTVEII
+131 EVTLPNTVDEI
-142 GFQAF
+142 GYQAF

-162 RKIGQIAFN
+162 TKIGQAAFY

-180 IPGTI
+180 IPSTI
-185 EVMTMAFSG
+185 TDMDTAFSG
-194 NTALSHV
+194 NTALSQV
-201 TLTNGISEISS
+201 TLTNGIPKISS
-212 SAFEGCTGLTEVEIP
+212 HAFERCTELREIKVP
-227 ASVNEIRQDA
+227 ISVDEICPFA
-237 FNGCTNLSD
+237 FNGCTNLKSVLLEKNINIINSNAFKDCTELND
-246 VKYNGHKTDW
+246 VKYNGYKADW
-256 DKVTVKTGNDTLTS
+256 DKVTVNKTGNDTLTR
-270 KVQYLCDINFDLD
+270 KVQYLCDINFDLN
-283 GGTVNGSDTMA
+283 GGTINGSDTME

-309 YQNDQTFKIPIA
+309 YPNGQPFVVPTDPVR
-321 PQKEGYTFLGWYQQ
+321 EGYTFL
-335 DATAPTDPAEYV
+335 
-347 ASDNVTFTA
+347 
-356 KWSQIYDVA
+356 
-365 FDANANGDTVTR
+365 
-377 MPSTQKVPETTTA
+377 
-390 SLPTITPQRTG
+390 
-401 YDFDGW
+401 GW

-444 DENKETNSY
+444 DENKKTNSY

-498 FSMPDYDIILTA
+498 FSMPDYDITLTA

-524 KFDAATGEVTSNNPQ
+524 KFDAATGEVTSNNTQ

-566 GLPMEPGD
+566 GLPTEPGD
-574 YIVKVDVKETEKTAP
+574 YIVKVDVKETENTAP
-589 ANQITGNQIKWSYN
+589 ANQVTGNQIKWSYN
-603 VPQEEEKVTYT
+603 VPQKEEKVTYT

-730 LGTEFYLICTLP
+730 LGTEFYLICALP

-773 NATETDKAITWA
+773 NATETDKAIAWA

>member
-1 MHGILQIGII
+1 
-11 TFFCHSL
+11 
-18 YVVFLRHSSM
+18 
-28 KARKSMKK
+28 MKK

-48 LTFLPI
+48 LTFLPM
-54 GAVAAPTNEIIQG
+54 GAVAAAPIKFTDG
-67 NLKYTVNNYTVN
+67 NLIYTVN
-79 DGGESVTVS
+79 DDGESVTVS
-88 GISES
+88 GKSR
-93 TSEKPT
+93 TPT
-99 HLTIESSISSN
+99 HLNIESSISN
-110 GKNYTVTEIG
+110 KGKNYTVTEIG
-120 NWAFEEWNTLT
+120 DQVFWGCNTLT
-131 EVTLPHTVEII
+131 EVTLPNTVKII
-142 GFQAF
+142 GYQAF
-147 FNCSNLTNVTIPEGV
+147 CKCSNLTNVTIPEGV
-162 RKIGQIAFN
+162 KKIGQAAFY

-180 IPGTI
+180 IPSTI
-185 EVMTMAFSG
+185 TNMDTAFSG

-201 TLTNGISEISS
+201 TLTNGISKISS
-212 SAFEGCTGLTEVEIP
+212 NAFERCTGLTEVEIP
-227 ASVNEIRQDA
+227 ASVDQICPFA
-237 FNGCTNLSD
+237 FNGCTNLKRVLLEKNIKTINVNAFKDCTNLSD
-246 VKYNGHKTDW
+246 VKYNGYKTDW
-256 DKVTVKTGNDTLTS
+256 DRVTVNTTGNDTLTS
-270 KVQYLCDINFDLD
+270 KVQYLCDINFDLN
-283 GGTVNGSDTMA
+283 GGTINGSGTMDK
-294 TQTVYSNEKLGTAKC
+294 QTVYSNKKLGTASV
-309 YQNDQTFKIPIA
+309 
-321 PQKEGYTFLGWYQQ
+321 
-335 DATAPTDPAEYV
+335 PTTP
-347 ASDNVTFTA
+347 
-356 KWSQIYDVA
+356 
-365 FDANANGDTVTR
+365 
-377 MPSTQKVPETTTA
+377 
-390 SLPTITPQRTG
+390 PQRTG

-417 TFTEAVSSNITLYA
+417 TFTEAVSSNIILYA

-444 DENKETNSY
+444 DENKKTNSY

-498 FSMPDYDIILTA
+498 FSMPDYDITLTA

-524 KFDAATGEVTSNNPQ
+524 KFDAVTGEVTSNNTQ

-551 DDKGNEVPGEKLNDR
+551 DDKRNEVPGEKLNDR
-566 GLPMEPGD
+566 GLPTEPGD
-574 YIVKVDVKETEKTAP
+574 YIVKVDVKETENTAP

-603 VPQEEEKVTYT
+603 VPQKEEKVTYT

-621 AKVNGKDTTIND
+621 AKVNGKDATIND

-672 AVDPKAE
+672 AVEPKAE

-730 LGTEFYLICTLP
+730 LGTEFYLICALP

-773 NATETDKAITWA
+773 NATETDKAIAWA

-795 NNGETY
+795 SNGETY

>member
-1 MHGILQIGII
+1 
-11 TFFCHSL
+11 
-18 YVVFLRHSSM
+18 
-28 KARKSMKK
+28 MKK

-54 GAVAAPTNEIIQG
+54 GAVAATKITKG
-67 NLKYTVNNYTVN
+67 NLKYIVNA
-79 DGGESVTVS
+79 DGKSATVS
-88 GISES
+88 G
-93 TSEKPT
+93 TSGNPT
-99 HLTIESSISSN
+99 QLNIESSILIN
-110 GKNYTVTEIG
+110 GTNYPVTEIAM
-120 NWAFEEWNTLT
+120 WAFNKCNSLT
-131 EVTLPHTVEII
+131 EVTIPNTVIEIDY
-142 GFQAF
+142 QAF
-147 FNCSNLTNVTIPEGV
+147 YYCPNLKKVTIHEGV
-162 RKIGQIAFN
+162 KTIGQTAFI
-171 GCSQLTSIT
+171 GCTQLTSIT

-185 EVMTMAFSG
+185 TDMDQAFSG
-194 NTALSHV
+194 STALSQV
-201 TLTNGISEISS
+201 TLTNGIPKISS
-212 SAFEGCTGLTEVEIP
+212 NAFSGCTSLTQVKIPASVDEVCPSAFDGCTGLT
-227 ASVNEIRQDA
+227 SVTLEKGIRIINTYA
-237 FNGCTNLSD
+237 FNNCSKLTD
-246 VKYNGHKTDW
+246 VKYNGYKADW
-256 DKVTVKTGNDTLTS
+256 DKVTVNKTGNDTLTR
-270 KVQYLCDINFDLD
+270 KVQYLCDINFDLN
-283 GGTVNGSDTMA
+283 GGTINGSDTME

-309 YQNDQTFKIPIA
+309 YPNDQPFVVPTDPVR
-321 PQKEGYTFLGWYQQ
+321 EGYTFL
-335 DATAPTDPAEYV
+335 
-347 ASDNVTFTA
+347 
-356 KWSQIYDVA
+356 
-365 FDANANGDTVTR
+365 
-377 MPSTQKVPETTTA
+377 
-390 SLPTITPQRTG
+390 
-401 YDFDGW
+401 GW

-417 TFTEAVSSNITLYA
+417 IFTEAVSSNITLYA

-498 FSMPDYDIILTA
+498 FSMPDYDITLTA

-524 KFDAATGEVTSNNPQ
+524 KFDAVTGEVTSNTANI
-539 VNADDIINRKFY
+539 NADDIINKKFY
-551 DDKGNEVPGEKLNDR
+551 DEKGNEVPSEKLNDR
-566 GLPMEPGD
+566 GLPTEPGD
-574 YIVKVDVKETEKTAP
+574 YIVKVDVKETENTAP
-589 ANQITGNQIKWSYN
+589 ANQVTGHQIKWSYK
-603 VPQEEEKVTYT
+603 VPQKEEKVTYT

-640 KGATVEVTFDKSIL
+640 KDATVEVTFDKSIL

-730 LGTEFYLICTLP
+730 LGTEFYLICALP
-742 TGTAI
+742 TDTAI

-773 NATETDKAITWA
+773 NATETDKAIAWA

>member
-18 YVVFLRHSSM
+18 YVVFLRHQSM
-28 KARKSMKK
+28 KAGKSMKK

-54 GAVAAPTNEIIQG
+54 GAVAATPIRIG
-67 NLKYTVNNYTVN
+67 NLKYTVNA
-79 DGGESVTVS
+79 DGESVTVS
-88 GISES
+88 G
-93 TSEKPT
+93 TSGNPT
-99 HLTIESSISSN
+99 QLNIESSISSN
-110 GKNYTVTEIG
+110 GRNYTVTEIAT
-120 NWAFEEWNTLT
+120 WAFNKCNTLT
-131 EVTLPHTVEII
+131 EVTLPNTVDEI
-142 GFQAF
+142 GYQAF

-162 RKIGQIAFN
+162 TKIGQAAFY

-180 IPGTI
+180 IPSTI
-185 EVMTMAFSG
+185 TDMDTAFSG
-194 NTALSHV
+194 NTALSQV
-201 TLTNGISEISS
+201 TLTNGIPKISS
-212 SAFEGCTGLTEVEIP
+212 HAFERCTELREIKVPISVDEICPFAFNGCTGLT
-227 ASVNEIRQDA
+227 SVTLEKGINIINSNA
-237 FNGCTNLSD
+237 FKDCTELND
-246 VKYNGHKTDW
+246 VKYNGYKTDW
-256 DKVTVKTGNDTLTS
+256 EKVRVNNAGNDTLTS
-270 KVQYLCDINFDLD
+270 KVQYLCDINFDLN
-283 GGTVNGSDTMA
+283 GGTINGSSTMA

-309 YQNDQTFKIPIA
+309 YPNDQPFVVPTDPVR
-321 PQKEGYTFLGWYQQ
+321 EGYTFL
-335 DATAPTDPAEYV
+335 
-347 ASDNVTFTA
+347 
-356 KWSQIYDVA
+356 
-365 FDANANGDTVTR
+365 
-377 MPSTQKVPETTTA
+377 
-390 SLPTITPQRTG
+390 
-401 YDFDGW
+401 GW

-498 FSMPDYDIILTA
+498 FSMPDYDITLTA

-524 KFDAATGEVTSNNPQ
+524 KFDAATGEVTSNNAK

-566 GLPMEPGD
+566 GLPTEPGD
-574 YIVKVDVKETEKTAP
+574 YIVKVDVKETENTAP
-589 ANQITGNQIKWSYN
+589 ANQITGNQIKWSYK
-603 VPQEEEKVTYT
+603 VPQKEEKVTYT

-633 NGDITIE
+633 NGNITIE

-730 LGTEFYLICTLP
+730 LGTEFYLICALP

>member
-18 YVVFLRHSSM
+18 YVVFLRHQSM
-28 KARKSMKK
+28 KAGKSMKK

-54 GAVAAPTNEIIQG
+54 GAVAATPIRIG
-67 NLKYTVNNYTVN
+67 NLKYTVNA
-79 DGGESVTVS
+79 DGESVTVS
-88 GISES
+88 G
-93 TSEKPT
+93 TSGNPT
-99 HLTIESSISSN
+99 QLNIESSISSN
-110 GKNYTVTEIG
+110 GRNYTVTEIAT
-120 NWAFEEWNTLT
+120 WAFNKCNTLT
-131 EVTLPHTVEII
+131 EVTLPNTVDEI
-142 GFQAF
+142 GYQAF

-162 RKIGQIAFN
+162 TKIGQAAFY

-180 IPGTI
+180 IPSTI
-185 EVMTMAFSG
+185 TDMDTAFSG
-194 NTALSHV
+194 NTALSQV
-201 TLTNGISEISS
+201 TLTNGIPKISS
-212 SAFEGCTGLTEVEIP
+212 HAFERCTELREIKVPISVDEICPFAFNGCTGLT
-227 ASVNEIRQDA
+227 SVTLEKGINIINSNA
-237 FNGCTNLSD
+237 FKDCTELND
-246 VKYNGHKTDW
+246 VKYNGYKTDW
-256 DKVTVKTGNDTLTS
+256 EKVRVNNAGNDTLTS

-283 GGTVNGSDTMA
+283 GGTINGSDTMA

-309 YQNDQTFKIPIA
+309 YPNDQPFVVPTDPVR
-321 PQKEGYTFLGWYQQ
+321 EGYTFLGWY
-335 DATAPTDPAEYV
+335 
-347 ASDNVTFTA
+347 
-356 KWSQIYDVA
+356 
-365 FDANANGDTVTR
+365 
-377 MPSTQKVPETTTA
+377 
-390 SLPTITPQRTG
+390 
-401 YDFDGW
+401 
-407 YTQAEGGTKY
+407 TQAEGGIKY

-524 KFDAATGEVTSNNPQ
+524 KFDAVTGEVTSNNAK
-539 VNADDIINRKFY
+539 VNADDIINKKFY

-566 GLPMEPGD
+566 GLPTEPGD
-574 YIVKVDVKETEKTAP
+574 YIVKVDVKETENTAP
-589 ANQITGNQIKWSYN
+589 ANQVTGNQIKWSYN
-603 VPQEEEKVTYT
+603 VPQKEEKVTYT

-730 LGTEFYLICTLP
+730 LGTEFYLICALP

-773 NATETDKAITWA
+773 NATETDKGHCPGPWRTTCSRPRRTT
-785 VENDLLKAAK
+785 AK
-795 NNGETY
+795 
-801 EATDPVSRTEVIKAW
+801 PMKQLIL
-816 NQVQA
+816 
-821 FKK
+821 

>member
-18 YVVFLRHSSM
+18 YVVFLRHQSM
-28 KARKSMKK
+28 KAGKSMKK

-54 GAVAAPTNEIIQG
+54 GAVAATPIRIG
-67 NLKYTVNNYTVN
+67 NLKYTVNA
-79 DGGESVTVS
+79 DGESVTVS
-88 GISES
+88 G
-93 TSEKPT
+93 TSGNPT
-99 HLTIESSISSN
+99 QLNIESSISSN
-110 GKNYTVTEIG
+110 GRNYTVTEIAT
-120 NWAFEEWNTLT
+120 WAFNKCNTLT
-131 EVTLPHTVEII
+131 EVTLPNTVDEI
-142 GFQAF
+142 GYQAF

-162 RKIGQIAFN
+162 TKIGQAAFY

-180 IPGTI
+180 IPSTI
-185 EVMTMAFSG
+185 TDMDTAFSG
-194 NTALSHV
+194 NTALSQV
-201 TLTNGISEISS
+201 TLTNGIPKISS
-212 SAFEGCTGLTEVEIP
+212 HAFERCTELREIKVPISVDEICPFAFNGCTGLT
-227 ASVNEIRQDA
+227 SVTLEKGINIINSNA
-237 FNGCTNLSD
+237 FKDCTELND
-246 VKYNGHKTDW
+246 VKYNGYKTDW
-256 DKVTVKTGNDTLTS
+256 EKVRVNNAGNDTLTS

-283 GGTVNGSDTMA
+283 GGTINGSDTMA

-309 YQNDQTFKIPIA
+309 YPNDQPFVVPTDPVR
-321 PQKEGYTFLGWYQQ
+321 EGYTFLGWY
-335 DATAPTDPAEYV
+335 
-347 ASDNVTFTA
+347 
-356 KWSQIYDVA
+356 
-365 FDANANGDTVTR
+365 
-377 MPSTQKVPETTTA
+377 
-390 SLPTITPQRTG
+390 
-401 YDFDGW
+401 
-407 YTQAEGGTKY
+407 TQAEGGIKY

-431 HWNAHSHTVTLEN
+431 HWNAHSHTVTLKN

-524 KFDAATGEVTSNNPQ
+524 KFDAVTGEVTSNNAK
-539 VNADDIINRKFY
+539 VNADDIINKKFY

-566 GLPMEPGD
+566 GLPTEPGD
-574 YIVKVDVKETEKTAP
+574 YIVKVDVKETENTAP
-589 ANQITGNQIKWSYN
+589 ANQVTGNQIKWSYN
-603 VPQEEEKVTYT
+603 VPQKEEKVTYT

-730 LGTEFYLICTLP
+730 LGTEFYLICALP

-773 NATETDKAITWA
+773 NATETDKAIAWA

>member
-1 MHGILQIGII
+1 M
-11 TFFCHSL
+11 
-18 YVVFLRHSSM
+18 
-28 KARKSMKK
+28 
-36 RFVSLLVALSIT
+36 
-48 LTFLPI
+48 
-54 GAVAAPTNEIIQG
+54 
-67 NLKYTVNNYTVN
+67 
-79 DGGESVTVS
+79 
-88 GISES
+88 
-93 TSEKPT
+93 
-99 HLTIESSISSN
+99 
-110 GKNYTVTEIG
+110 
-120 NWAFEEWNTLT
+120 
-131 EVTLPHTVEII
+131 
-142 GFQAF
+142 
-147 FNCSNLTNVTIPEGV
+147 
-162 RKIGQIAFN
+162 
-171 GCSQLTSIT
+171 
-180 IPGTI
+180 
-185 EVMTMAFSG
+185 
-194 NTALSHV
+194 
-201 TLTNGISEISS
+201 
-212 SAFEGCTGLTEVEIP
+212 
-227 ASVNEIRQDA
+227 
-237 FNGCTNLSD
+237 
-246 VKYNGHKTDW
+246 
-256 DKVTVKTGNDTLTS
+256 
-270 KVQYLCDINFDLD
+270 
-283 GGTVNGSDTMA
+283 
-294 TQTVYSNEKLGTAKC
+294 
-309 YQNDQTFKIPIA
+309 
-321 PQKEGYTFLGWYQQ
+321 
-335 DATAPTDPAEYV
+335 
-347 ASDNVTFTA
+347 
-356 KWSQIYDVA
+356 
-365 FDANANGDTVTR
+365 
-377 MPSTQKVPETTTA
+377 
-390 SLPTITPQRTG
+390 
-401 YDFDGW
+401 
-407 YTQAEGGTKY
+407 
-417 TFTEAVSSNITLYA
+417 YA

-444 DENKETNSY
+444 NENKKTNSY

-498 FSMPDYDIILTA
+498 FSMPDYDITLTA

-524 KFDAATGEVTSNNPQ
+524 KFDAVTGEVTSNNTQ

-566 GLPMEPGD
+566 GLPTEPGD
-574 YIVKVDVKETEKTAP
+574 YIVKVDVKETKNTAP

-603 VPQEEEKVTYT
+603 VPQKEEKVTYT

-621 AKVNGKDTTIND
+621 AKVNGKDATIND

-672 AVDPKAE
+672 AVEPKAE

-730 LGTEFYLICTLP
+730 LGTEFYLICALP

-773 NATETDKAITWA
+773 NATETDKAIAWA

>member
-1 MHGILQIGII
+1 
-11 TFFCHSL
+11 
-18 YVVFLRHSSM
+18 
-28 KARKSMKK
+28 MKK

-48 LTFLPI
+48 LTFLPM
-54 GAVAAPTNEIIQG
+54 GAVAATKITQG
-67 NLKYTVNNYTVN
+67 NLIYRVNA
-79 DGGESVTVS
+79 DGESVTVS
-88 GISES
+88 G
-93 TSEKPT
+93 TSGSPT
-99 HLTIESSISSN
+99 QLTIESSISDK
-110 GKNYTVTEIG
+110 GKNYTVTKIAM
-120 NWAFEEWNTLT
+120 WAFNNARNTLT
-131 EVTLPHTVEII
+131 EVTLPNTVDEI
-142 GFQAF
+142 GSQAF
-147 FNCSNLTNVTIPEGV
+147 FNCSNLTKVIIPEGV
-162 RKIGQIAFN
+162 RKIGQAAFY

-180 IPGTI
+180 IPSTI
-185 EVMTMAFSG
+185 TNMDTAFSG

-201 TLTNGISEISS
+201 TLTNGISKISS
-212 SAFEGCTGLTEVEIP
+212 SAFKGCTGLTEIKVPI
-227 ASVNEIRQDA
+227 SMNEICSDA
-237 FNGCTNLSD
+237 FNGCTSLKSVLLEKNINIINSNAFKDCTELND
-246 VKYNGHKTDW
+246 VKYNGYKTDW
-256 DKVTVKTGNDTLTS
+256 EKVRVNNAGNDTLTS
-270 KVQYLCDINFDLD
+270 KVQYLCDINFDLN
-283 GGTVNGSDTMA
+283 GGTINGSGTMDK
-294 TQTVYSNEKLGTAKC
+294 QTVYSNEKLGTAS
-309 YQNDQTFKIPIA
+309 
-321 PQKEGYTFLGWYQQ
+321 
-335 DATAPTDPAEYV
+335 V
-347 ASDNVTFTA
+347 
-356 KWSQIYDVA
+356 
-365 FDANANGDTVTR
+365 
-377 MPSTQKVPETTTA
+377 
-390 SLPTITPQRTG
+390 PTITPQRTG

-417 TFTEAVSSNITLYA
+417 TFTEAVSSNIILYA

-444 DENKETNSY
+444 DENKKTNSY
-453 DYGSSVSVPTPTKKT
+453 DYGSSVSVPTPTKKS
-468 GYNFNHWEVTVPDGE
+468 GYNFNHWEVNVPDGE

-498 FSMPDYDIILTA
+498 FSMPDYDITLTA

-524 KFDAATGEVTSNNPQ
+524 KFDAVTGEVTSNNTQ

-566 GLPMEPGD
+566 GLPTEPGD
-574 YIVKVDVKETEKTAP
+574 YIVKVDVKETENTAP

-603 VPQEEEKVTYT
+603 VPQKEEKVTYT

-621 AKVNGKDTTIND
+621 AKVNGKDATIND

-672 AVDPKAE
+672 AVEPKAE

-730 LGTEFYLICTLP
+730 LGTEFYLICALP

-773 NATETDKAITWA
+773 NATETDKAIAWA

-816 NQVQA
+816 NQVQT

>member
-1 MHGILQIGII
+1 
-11 TFFCHSL
+11 
-18 YVVFLRHSSM
+18 
-28 KARKSMKK
+28 MKK

-54 GAVAAPTNEIIQG
+54 GAVAATPIRIG
-67 NLKYTVNNYTVN
+67 NLKYTVNA
-79 DGGESVTVS
+79 DGESVTVS
-88 GISES
+88 G
-93 TSEKPT
+93 TSGNPT
-99 HLTIESSISSN
+99 QLNIESSISSN
-110 GKNYTVTEIG
+110 GRNYTVTEIAT
-120 NWAFEEWNTLT
+120 WAFNKCNTLT
-131 EVTLPHTVEII
+131 EVTLPNTVDEI
-142 GFQAF
+142 GYQAF

-162 RKIGQIAFN
+162 TKIGQAAFY

-180 IPGTI
+180 IPSTI
-185 EVMTMAFSG
+185 TDMDTAFSG
-194 NTALSHV
+194 NTALSQV
-201 TLTNGISEISS
+201 TLTNGIPKISS
-212 SAFEGCTGLTEVEIP
+212 HAFERCTELREIKVPISVDEICPFAFNGCTGLT
-227 ASVNEIRQDA
+227 SVTLEKGINIINSNA
-237 FNGCTNLSD
+237 FKDCTELND
-246 VKYNGHKTDW
+246 VKYNGYKTDW
-256 DKVTVKTGNDTLTS
+256 EKVRVNNAGNDTLTS
-270 KVQYLCDINFDLD
+270 KVQYLCDINFDLN
-283 GGTVNGSDTMA
+283 GGTINGSDTME

-309 YQNDQTFKIPIA
+309 YPNDQPFVVPTDPVR
-321 PQKEGYTFLGWYQQ
+321 EGYTFL
-335 DATAPTDPAEYV
+335 
-347 ASDNVTFTA
+347 
-356 KWSQIYDVA
+356 
-365 FDANANGDTVTR
+365 
-377 MPSTQKVPETTTA
+377 
-390 SLPTITPQRTG
+390 
-401 YDFDGW
+401 GW

-444 DENKETNSY
+444 DENKEMNSY

-498 FSMPDYDIILTA
+498 FSMPDYDITLTA

-524 KFDAATGEVTSNNPQ
+524 KFDAVTGEVTSNNPQ

-589 ANQITGNQIKWSYN
+589 ANQITGNQIKWSYK

-621 AKVNGKDTTIND
+621 AKVNGKDTTVND

>member
-18 YVVFLRHSSM
+18 YVVFLRHQSM
-28 KARKSMKK
+28 KAGKSMKK

-54 GAVAAPTNEIIQG
+54 GAVAATPIRIG
-67 NLKYTVNNYTVN
+67 NLKYTVNA
-79 DGGESVTVS
+79 DGESVTVS
-88 GISES
+88 G
-93 TSEKPT
+93 TSGNPT
-99 HLTIESSISSN
+99 QLNIESSISSN
-110 GKNYTVTEIG
+110 GRNYTVTEIAT
-120 NWAFEEWNTLT
+120 WAFNKCNTLT
-131 EVTLPHTVEII
+131 EVTLPNTVDEI
-142 GFQAF
+142 GYQAF

-162 RKIGQIAFN
+162 TKIGQAAFY

-180 IPGTI
+180 IPSTI
-185 EVMTMAFSG
+185 TDMDTAFSG
-194 NTALSHV
+194 NTALSQV
-201 TLTNGISEISS
+201 TLTNGIPKISS
-212 SAFEGCTGLTEVEIP
+212 HAFERCTELREIKVPISVDEICPFAFNGCTGLT
-227 ASVNEIRQDA
+227 SVTLEKGITIINSNA
-237 FNGCTNLSD
+237 FKDCTELND
-246 VKYNGHKTDW
+246 VKYNGYKTDW
-256 DKVTVKTGNDTLTS
+256 EKVRVNNAGNDTLTS

-283 GGTVNGSDTMA
+283 GGTINGSDTMA

-309 YQNDQTFKIPIA
+309 YPNDQPFVVPTDPVR
-321 PQKEGYTFLGWYQQ
+321 EGYTFLGWY
-335 DATAPTDPAEYV
+335 
-347 ASDNVTFTA
+347 
-356 KWSQIYDVA
+356 
-365 FDANANGDTVTR
+365 
-377 MPSTQKVPETTTA
+377 
-390 SLPTITPQRTG
+390 
-401 YDFDGW
+401 
-407 YTQAEGGTKY
+407 TQAEGGIKY

-524 KFDAATGEVTSNNPQ
+524 KFDAVTGEVTSNNAK
-539 VNADDIINRKFY
+539 VNADDIINKKFY

-566 GLPMEPGD
+566 GLPTEPGD
-574 YIVKVDVKETEKTAP
+574 YIVKVDVKETENTAP
-589 ANQITGNQIKWSYN
+589 ANQVTGNQIKWSYN
-603 VPQEEEKVTYT
+603 VPQKEEKVTYT

-730 LGTEFYLICTLP
+730 LGTEFYLICALP

-773 NATETDKAITWA
+773 NATETDKAIAWA

>member
-1 MHGILQIGII
+1 
-11 TFFCHSL
+11 
-18 YVVFLRHSSM
+18 
-28 KARKSMKK
+28 MKK

-54 GAVAAPTNEIIQG
+54 GAVAAAPNKIPQESLI
-67 NLKYTVNNYTVN
+67 YTVN
-79 DGGESVTVS
+79 DDGKSVTVS
-88 GISES
+88 GKSRGIPSQ
-93 TSEKPT
+93 
-99 HLTIESSISSN
+99 LTIESSISSN

-120 NWAFEEWNTLT
+120 DQVFWGCNTLT
-131 EVTLPHTVEII
+131 EVTLPNTVKII
-142 GFQAF
+142 GYQAF
-147 FNCSNLTNVTIPEGV
+147 CKCSKLTNVTIPEGV
-162 RKIGQIAFN
+162 TKIGRGAFY

-180 IPGTI
+180 IPSTI
-185 EVMTMAFSG
+185 KNMDEAFSG

-201 TLTNGISEISS
+201 TLTNGISNISNM
-212 SAFEGCTGLTEVEIP
+212 AFKGCTGLTEIKVPISVEQICP
-227 ASVNEIRQDA
+227 GA
-237 FNGCTNLSD
+237 FNGCTNLKSVLLEKNIKIINVNAFNDCTNLSD
-246 VKYNGHKTDW
+246 VKYNGYKTDW
-256 DKVTVKTGNDTLTS
+256 DKVTVNETGNDTLTS
-270 KVQYLCDINFDLD
+270 KVQYLCDINFDLN
-283 GGTVNGSDTMA
+283 GGTVNGSNTVDK
-294 TQTVYSNEKLGTAKC
+294 QTVYSNEKLGTAS
-309 YQNDQTFKIPIA
+309 
-321 PQKEGYTFLGWYQQ
+321 
-335 DATAPTDPAEYV
+335 V
-347 ASDNVTFTA
+347 
-356 KWSQIYDVA
+356 
-365 FDANANGDTVTR
+365 
-377 MPSTQKVPETTTA
+377 
-390 SLPTITPQRTG
+390 PTITPQRTG

-417 TFTEAVSSNITLYA
+417 TFTEAVSSNIILYA
-431 HWNAHSHTVTLEN
+431 HWNAHSHTVTLKN

-498 FSMPDYDIILTA
+498 FSMPDYDITLTA
-510 KWTQKDV
+510 KWTQKNV

-524 KFDAATGEVTSNNPQ
+524 KFDAVTGEVTSNTANI
-539 VNADDIINRKFY
+539 NADDIINKKFY
-551 DDKGNEVPGEKLNDR
+551 DEKGNEVPSEKLNDR
-566 GLPMEPGD
+566 GLPTEPGD
-574 YIVKVDVKETEKTAP
+574 YIVKVDVKETENTAP
-589 ANQITGNQIKWSYN
+589 ANQVTGHQIKWSYN
-603 VPQEEEKVTYT
+603 VPHKEEKVTYT

-730 LGTEFYLICTLP
+730 LGTEFYLICALP

>member
-1 MHGILQIGII
+1 
-11 TFFCHSL
+11 
-18 YVVFLRHSSM
+18 
-28 KARKSMKK
+28 MKK

-54 GAVAAPTNEIIQG
+54 GAVAAPPNKITKGDLI
-67 NLKYTVNNYTVN
+67 YTVNA
-79 DGGESVTVS
+79 DGESVTVS
-88 GISES
+88 G
-93 TSEKPT
+93 TSGKPT
-99 HLTIESSISSN
+99 QLTIGSSISDGN
-110 GKNYTVTEIG
+110 GKSYTVTKIG
-120 NWAFEEWNTLT
+120 MWAFNNARNTLT
-131 EVTLPHTVEII
+131 EVTLPNTADEIEY
-142 GFQAF
+142 QAF
-147 FNCSNLTNVTIPEGV
+147 FNCSNLTKVIIPEGV
-162 RKIGQIAFN
+162 RKIGQAAFY

-180 IPGTI
+180 IPSTI
-185 EVMTMAFSG
+185 TNMDTAFSG

-201 TLTNGISEISS
+201 TLTNGISNISS
-212 SAFEGCTGLTEVEIP
+212 MAFKGCTGLTEIKVPE
-227 ASVNEIRQDA
+227 SVGQIGPNA
-237 FNGCTNLSD
+237 FNGCTNLKRVLLEKNIKTINVNAFKDCTNLSD
-246 VKYNGHKTDW
+246 VKYNGYKTDW
-256 DKVTVKTGNDTLTS
+256 DKVTVNTTGNDTLTS
-270 KVQYLCDINFDLD
+270 KVQYLCDINFDLN
-283 GGTVNGSDTMA
+283 GGTINGSGTMDK
-294 TQTVYSNEKLGTAKC
+294 QTVYSNEKLGTAS
-309 YQNDQTFKIPIA
+309 
-321 PQKEGYTFLGWYQQ
+321 
-335 DATAPTDPAEYV
+335 V
-347 ASDNVTFTA
+347 
-356 KWSQIYDVA
+356 
-365 FDANANGDTVTR
+365 
-377 MPSTQKVPETTTA
+377 
-390 SLPTITPQRTG
+390 PTITPQRTG

-417 TFTEAVSSNITLYA
+417 TFTEAVSSNIILYA

-444 DENKETNSY
+444 DENKKTNSY

-498 FSMPDYDIILTA
+498 FSMPDYDITLTA

-524 KFDAATGEVTSNNPQ
+524 KFDAVTGEVTSNNPQ

-566 GLPMEPGD
+566 GLPTEPGD
-574 YIVKVDVKETEKTAP
+574 YIVKVDVKETENTAP
-589 ANQITGNQIKWSYN
+589 ANQVTGNQIKWSYN
-603 VPQEEEKVTYT
+603 VPQKEEKVTYT

-621 AKVNGKDTTIND
+621 AKVNGKDATIND

-672 AVDPKAE
+672 AVEPKAE

-730 LGTEFYLICTLP
+730 LGTEFYLICALP

-747 PTNRGELAEL
+747 PTNRGELAAL

-773 NATETDKAITWA
+773 NATETDKAIAWA

-795 NNGETY
+795 SNGETY

>member
-1 MHGILQIGII
+1 
-11 TFFCHSL
+11 
-18 YVVFLRHSSM
+18 
-28 KARKSMKK
+28 MKK

-54 GAVAAPTNEIIQG
+54 GAVAAAPIKFTDG
-67 NLKYTVNNYTVN
+67 NLKYIVNA
-79 DGGESVTVS
+79 DGESVTVS
-88 GISES
+88 G
-93 TSEKPT
+93 TSGKPT
-99 HLTIESSISSN
+99 HLTIKSSILYN
-110 GKNYTVTEIG
+110 DKNYTVTKIG
-120 NWAFEEWNTLT
+120 MGAFNSTLE
-131 EVTLPHTVEII
+131 EVTLPPTLDEIEDS
-142 GFQAF
+142 AF
-147 FNCSNLTNVTIPEGV
+147 FKCSSLTEITIPEGV
-162 RKIGQIAFN
+162 TKIGTNAFY

-180 IPGTI
+180 IPRTI
-185 EVMTMAFSG
+185 KNMDTAFPS
-194 NTALSHV
+194 NPKLSQV
-201 TLTNGISEISS
+201 TLTNGIYRISS
-212 SAFEGCTGLTEVEIP
+212 SAFKDCTGLTEIKVPTSVYEIC
-227 ASVNEIRQDA
+227 SDA
-237 FNGCTNLSD
+237 FNGCTGLTSVTLEKGINIINRNAFKDCTKLND

-256 DKVTVKTGNDTLTS
+256 ENVRVNIAGNDTLTS
-270 KVQYLCDINFDLD
+270 KVQYLCDINFDLN
-283 GGTVNGSDTMA
+283 GGTINGSSTMA

-309 YQNDQTFKIPIA
+309 YPNGQPFVVPSDPVR
-321 PQKEGYTFLGWYQQ
+321 EGYTFL
-335 DATAPTDPAEYV
+335 
-347 ASDNVTFTA
+347 
-356 KWSQIYDVA
+356 
-365 FDANANGDTVTR
+365 
-377 MPSTQKVPETTTA
+377 
-390 SLPTITPQRTG
+390 
-401 YDFDGW
+401 GW

-444 DENKETNSY
+444 DENKKTNSY

-498 FSMPDYDIILTA
+498 FSMPDYDITLTA

-524 KFDAATGEVTSNNPQ
+524 KFDAATGEVTSNNAKF
-539 VNADDIINRKFY
+539 NADDIINRKFY

-566 GLPMEPGD
+566 GLPTEPGD

-603 VPQEEEKVTYT
+603 VPQKEEKVTYT

-663 TIKPASVLN
+663 TIKPVSVLN

-730 LGTEFYLICTLP
+730 LGTEFYLICALP

-773 NATETDKAITWA
+773 NATETDKAIAWA

>member
-1 MHGILQIGII
+1 
-11 TFFCHSL
+11 
-18 YVVFLRHSSM
+18 
-28 KARKSMKK
+28 MKK

-54 GAVAAPTNEIIQG
+54 GAVAATPIKKG
-67 NLKYTVNNYTVN
+67 DLKYTVNA
-79 DGGESVTVS
+79 DGQSVTVS
-88 GISES
+88 G
-93 TSEKPT
+93 TSGNPR
-99 HLTIESSISSN
+99 HLTIESSISDN
-110 GKNYTVTEIG
+110 GTIYTVTKIG
-120 NWAFEEWNTLT
+120 MGAFNSTLE
-131 EVTLPHTVEII
+131 EVTLPPTLDEIEDS
-142 GFQAF
+142 AF
-147 FNCSNLTNVTIPEGV
+147 FKCSSLTEITIPEGV
-162 RKIGQIAFN
+162 TKIGTNAFY

-180 IPGTI
+180 IPSTI
-185 EVMTMAFSG
+185 KNMDTAFPS
-194 NTALSHV
+194 NPKLSQV
-201 TLTNGISEISS
+201 TLTNGIYRISS
-212 SAFEGCTGLTEVEIP
+212 SAFKDCTGLTEIKIPTSVYEIC
-227 ASVNEIRQDA
+227 SDA
-237 FNGCTNLSD
+237 FNGCTGLTSVTLEKGINIINRNAFKDCTKLND

-256 DKVTVKTGNDTLTS
+256 ENVRVNIAGNDTLTS
-270 KVQYLCDINFDLD
+270 KVQYLCDINFDLN
-283 GGTVNGSDTMA
+283 GGTINGSNTVNK
-294 TQTVYSNEKLGTAKC
+294 QTVYSNEKLGTAKC
-309 YQNDQTFKIPIA
+309 YPNGQPFVVPSDPVR
-321 PQKEGYTFLGWYQQ
+321 EGYTFL
-335 DATAPTDPAEYV
+335 
-347 ASDNVTFTA
+347 
-356 KWSQIYDVA
+356 
-365 FDANANGDTVTR
+365 
-377 MPSTQKVPETTTA
+377 
-390 SLPTITPQRTG
+390 
-401 YDFDGW
+401 GW

-417 TFTEAVSSNITLYA
+417 TFTEAVSSNIILYA

-498 FSMPDYDIILTA
+498 FSMPDYDITLTA

-524 KFDAATGEVTSNNPQ
+524 KFDAATGEVTSNNAK

-566 GLPMEPGD
+566 GLPTEPGD
-574 YIVKVDVKETEKTAP
+574 YIVKVDVKETENTAP

-603 VPQEEEKVTYT
+603 VPQKEEKVTYT

-621 AKVNGKDTTIND
+621 AKVNGKDATIND

-663 TIKPASVLN
+663 TIKPASVLS
-672 AVDPKAE
+672 AVEPKAE

-730 LGTEFYLICTLP
+730 LGTEFYLICALP

-747 PTNRGELAEL
+747 PTNRGELAAL

-773 NATETDKAITWA
+773 NATETDKAIAWA

>member
-1 MHGILQIGII
+1 
-11 TFFCHSL
+11 
-18 YVVFLRHSSM
+18 
-28 KARKSMKK
+28 MKK

-48 LTFLPI
+48 LTFLPM
-54 GAVAAPTNEIIQG
+54 GAVAATRITKE
-67 NLKYTVNNYTVN
+67 NLKYTVNA
-79 DGGESVTVS
+79 DGQSVTVS
-88 GISES
+88 G
-93 TSEKPT
+93 TSGKPT
-99 HLTIESSISSN
+99 QLTIESSISDKD
-110 GKNYTVTEIG
+110 KNYTVTKIAM
-120 NWAFEEWNTLT
+120 WAFNACNTLT
-131 EVTLPHTVEII
+131 EVTLPNTVDEI
-142 GFQAF
+142 GYQAF
-147 FNCSNLTNVTIPEGV
+147 FKCSNLTKVIIPEGV
-162 RKIGQIAFN
+162 RKIGQAAFY

-180 IPGTI
+180 IPSTI
-185 EVMTMAFSG
+185 KNMDEAFSG

-201 TLTNGISEISS
+201 ILTNGISKISS
-212 SAFEGCTGLTEVEIP
+212 MAFERCTGLREIKVPISVDEICPGAFNGCTGLT
-227 ASVNEIRQDA
+227 SVTLEKGINIINSNA
-237 FNGCTNLSD
+237 FKDCTELND
-246 VKYNGHKTDW
+246 VKYNGYKTDW
-256 DKVTVKTGNDTLTS
+256 EKVRVNKAGNDTLTS
-270 KVQYLCDINFDLD
+270 KVQYLCDINFDLN
-283 GGTVNGSDTMA
+283 GGTINGSGTMDK
-294 TQTVYSNEKLGTAKC
+294 QTVYSNEKLGTASV
-309 YQNDQTFKIPIA
+309 
-321 PQKEGYTFLGWYQQ
+321 
-335 DATAPTDPAEYV
+335 PTTP
-347 ASDNVTFTA
+347 
-356 KWSQIYDVA
+356 
-365 FDANANGDTVTR
+365 
-377 MPSTQKVPETTTA
+377 
-390 SLPTITPQRTG
+390 PQRTG

-417 TFTEAVSSNITLYA
+417 TFTEAVSSNIILYA
-431 HWNAHSHTVTLEN
+431 HWNAHSHTVTLKN
-444 DENKETNSY
+444 DENKKTNSY

-498 FSMPDYDIILTA
+498 FSMPDYDITLTA

-524 KFDAATGEVTSNNPQ
+524 KFDAVTGEVTSNNTQ
-539 VNADDIINRKFY
+539 VNAEDIINRKFY

-566 GLPMEPGD
+566 GLPTEPGD
-574 YIVKVDVKETEKTAP
+574 YIVKVDVKETENTAP

-603 VPQEEEKVTYT
+603 VPQKEEKVTYT

-621 AKVNGKDTTIND
+621 AKVNGKDATIND

-672 AVDPKAE
+672 AVEPKAE

-730 LGTEFYLICTLP
+730 LGTEFYLICALP

-747 PTNRGELAEL
+747 PTTRGELAAL

-773 NATETDKAITWA
+773 NATETDKAIAWA

-801 EATDPVSRTEVIKAW
+801 EATDPVNRTEVIKAW